1 MKSSKIIIASL
12 VSLTLVSN
20 PILTFAATNDVI
32 DSTTEITTDKE
43 ISSTQPTIKTTLK
56 AGQTQSFNDW
66 FPDDNFASEVA
77 AAFEMQATD
86 TISEE
91 QLATL
96 TSLDC
101 HNSSIAD
108 MTGIEKLTGLTKLIC
123 TYNNITTLDLSQN
136 TNLTYLACDS
146 NKLTNLD
153 VTPLTKLTYLNCDTN
168 KLTKID
174 VSQNPLLTYLNC
186 ARNTLTEIDVSH
198 NTQLTELDCH
208 LNKKITKLDVTP
220 QTQLTTLDCSFNK
233 ITALD
238 VSQNKLLNRLNCDTN
253 NITKLDLNQNI
264 QLTFLDCSS
273 NKLTEI
279 DVTPLTQ
286 LTYFD
291 CSVNPLTEL
300 DVSTLSKLTTLHCI
314 QTDLLEI
321 DLTHNTQ
328 LIYFQAEGC
337 RKIKE
342 LDVTHNTQLYLLDC
356 QAAGITELD
365 LSQNPKLVYL
375 YLNNT
380 ELTKLDVS
388 HNTKLKS
395 LSCVNAHIQDFS
407 SVGKIPV
414 LNNNLDAEGQ
424 TITMPK
430 ETLTNNSLT
439 IAVSPDLL
447 DQFGNPMNI
456 EPGDGGVYD
465 QATNTITWEN
475 LSTDNPA
482 VTYTFT
488 SENGAIVGTV
498 TTPFEAPQPIK
509 GEDVTVHYLD
519 DKGEKLAADEVL
531 SGNLDDPYTSSAKDI
546 PDYTLTTT
554 PDNATGTFTTTSQ
567 SVTYVYTKNIVA
579 AEPVTV
585 NYVDDTGKTLA
596 PSETLNGNVGD
607 TYNATAKQIDGYT
620 LSTTPNNATGTFN
633 TSSQTVTYVYTQNI
647 VAAEPVTVNYVDDT
661 GKTLAP
667 AETLN
672 GNVGDTYNAT
682 AKQIDGYTLSTTPN
696 NAPGTFNTS
705 SQTVT
710 YVYTKNIV
718 AAEPVTVNYVD
729 DTGKTLAPSETLNG
743 NVGDTYNATAKQI
756 DGYTLSA
763 EPTNATGQFTSSA
776 QTVNYIYTKNPA
788 PEKGVVEIHYVDENN
803 KQLSSATKISG
814 TVGDNY
820 TTEPKNI
827 DGYTLTTTPDNATGT
842 FNTSSQTVTYVY
854 TKNIVAAEPV
864 TVNYVDANGKTLA
877 PSETLN
883 GTIGDTYKA
892 TTKQID
898 GYTLSAEPTNATG
911 QFTNSAQ
918 TVNYIYTKNTNID
931 QPLPDKKTTKPS
943 NLKTTEV
950 KKASDTLPKTGDS
963 APWKSALLGVFL
975 SSTALVIW
983 KKKK

>member
-1 MKSSKIIIASL
+1 MKTTKIVIASL

-32 DSTTEITTDKE
+32 DNTTEITTDKE
-43 ISSTQPTIKTTLK
+43 TSSTQPTIKTTLK

-101 HNSSIAD
+101 HYSSIAD

-123 TYNNITTLDLSQN
+123 TSNNITTLDLSKN
-136 TNLTYLACDS
+136 TNLTYLECNS
-146 NKLTNLD
+146 NKLTSLD

-168 KLTKID
+168 KLTNLD

-233 ITALD
+233 ITELD

-253 NITKLDLNQNI
+253 NLTKLDLNQNI
-264 QLTFLDCSS
+264 KLTFLDCSS

-291 CSVNPLTEL
+291 CGINPLTEL
-300 DVSTLSKLTTLHCI
+300 DVSTLSKLTTLECI

-328 LIYFQAEGC
+328 LTNFKAEGC
-337 RKIKE
+337 RKIKD
-342 LDVTHNTQLYLLDC
+342 LDVTHNTQLYSLDC
-356 QAAGITELD
+356 QGAGITELD

-388 HNTKLKS
+388 PNTKLKK
-395 LSCVNAHIQDFS
+395 LFCENTHVQDFS
-407 SVGKIPV
+407 SMRNIAA
-414 LNNNLDAEGQ
+414 LNNNLYAEGQ

-430 ETLTNNSLT
+430 ETLINNSLT

-607 TYNATAKQIDGYT
+607 
-620 LSTTPNNATGTFN
+620 S
-633 TSSQTVTYVYTQNI
+633 
-647 VAAEPVTVNYVDDT
+647 
-661 GKTLAP
+661 
-667 AETLN
+667 
-672 GNVGDTYNAT
+672 
-682 AKQIDGYTLSTTPN
+682 
-696 NAPGTFNTS
+696 
-705 SQTVT
+705 
-710 YVYTKNIV
+710 
-718 AAEPVTVNYVD
+718 
-729 DTGKTLAPSETLNG
+729 
-743 NVGDTYNATAKQI
+743 YNATAKQI

-803 KQLSSATKISG
+803 KQLSSATEISG

-820 TTEPKNI
+820 TTEPKTI

-854 TKNIVAAEPV
+854 TKNIEAAEPI

-883 GTIGDTYKA
+883 GTIGDTYNA
-892 TTKQID
+892 TAKQID
-898 GYTLSAEPTNATG
+898 GYTLSTEPTNATG
-911 QFTNSAQ
+911 QFTSSAQ

-931 QPLPDKKTTKPS
+931 QPLPDKKPTNTTPTKPS

-950 KKASDTLPKTGDS
+950 KKASDSLPKTGDS
-963 APWKSALLGVFL
+963 TPWKSALLGVFL

>member
-1 MKSSKIIIASL
+1 MKTTKIVIASL
-12 VSLTLVSN
+12 VSLTMVSN
-20 PILTFAATNDVI
+20 PLLTFAATNDVI
-32 DSTTEITTDKE
+32 DNTTEITTDKE
-43 ISSTQPTIKTTLK
+43 TSSTQPTIKNTLK

-101 HNSSIAD
+101 HNSSITD

-123 TYNNITTLDLSQN
+123 TSNNITTLDLSQN

-168 KLTKID
+168 KLTKLD

-380 ELTKLDVS
+380 ELTELDVS

-407 SVGKIPV
+407 SVGKIPA
-414 LNNNLDAEGQ
+414 LNNNFEAEGQ

-519 DKGEKLAADEVL
+519 DKGEKLADDEVL

-585 NYVDDTGKTLA
+585 NYVDDTGKTL
-596 PSETLNGNVGD
+596 S
-607 TYNATAKQIDGYT
+607 
-620 LSTTPNNATGTFN
+620 
-633 TSSQTVTYVYTQNI
+633 
-647 VAAEPVTVNYVDDT
+647 
-661 GKTLAP
+661 
-667 AETLN
+667 
-672 GNVGDTYNAT
+672 
-682 AKQIDGYTLSTTPN
+682 
-696 NAPGTFNTS
+696 
-705 SQTVT
+705 
-710 YVYTKNIV
+710 
-718 AAEPVTVNYVD
+718 
-729 DTGKTLAPSETLNG
+729 PSETLNG

-788 PEKGVVEIHYVDENN
+788 PEKGVVEIHYVDEDN
-803 KQLSSATKISG
+803 KQLNSTTEISG
-814 TVGDNY
+814 TIGDNY
-820 TTEPKNI
+820 TTEPKTI
-827 DGYTLTTTPDNATGT
+827 EGYTLTTTPGNATGT
-842 FNTSSQTVTYVY
+842 FTTGSQTVTYVY
-854 TKNIVAAEPV
+854 TKNIEAAEPI

-883 GTIGDTYKA
+883 GNVGDTYKA
-892 TTKQID
+892 TAKQID

-911 QFTNSAQ
+911 QFTSSAQ
-918 TVNYIYTKNTNID
+918 TVNYIYTKNTNTD
-931 QPLPDKKTTKPS
+931 QPLPTKKPTNTTPTKPS

-963 APWKSALLGVFL
+963 TPWKSALLGVFL

>member
-1 MKSSKIIIASL
+1 MNKECAQLKTSKIIIASL
-12 VSLTLVSN
+12 VSLTMVSN
-20 PILTFAATNDVI
+20 PLLTFAATNDVI
-32 DSTTEITTDKE
+32 DNTTEITTDKE
-43 ISSTQPTIKTTLK
+43 TSSTQPTIKSTLK

-77 AAFEMQATD
+77 AAFKMQATD
-86 TISEE
+86 TISEG

-108 MTGIEKLTGLTKLIC
+108 MTGIEKLTGLTSLIC
-123 TYNNITTLDLSQN
+123 TYNNITAIDLSQN

-153 VTPLTKLTYLNCDTN
+153 VTPLTKLTSLNCDTN
-168 KLTKID
+168 KLTKLD

-198 NTQLTELDCH
+198 NTQLTEIDCH
-208 LNKKITKLDVTP
+208 LNKKITKLDVTL
-220 QTQLTTLDCSFNK
+220 QTKLTTLNCGYNK
-233 ITALD
+233 LTALD
-238 VSQNKLLNRLNCDTN
+238 VSQNKLLNLLYCDNN
-253 NITKLDLNQNI
+253 NITKLDLNQNS
-264 QLTFLDCSS
+264 QLTILDCSG
-273 NKLTEI
+273 NELTEL

-286 LTYFD
+286 LTFLD
-291 CSVNPLTEL
+291 CGVNDLTEL
-300 DVSTLSKLTTLHCI
+300 DVSTLSKLLTLQCI
-314 QTDLLEI
+314 QTDLSEI

-328 LIYFQAEGC
+328 LTSFKAEGC

-342 LDVTHNTQLYLLDC
+342 LDVTHNKQLYSLDC
-356 QAAGITELD
+356 QGAGITELD

-388 HNTKLKS
+388 HNTKLKN

-407 SVGKIPV
+407 SVGKIPA
-414 LNNNLDAEGQ
+414 LNKTFDAEGQ

-439 IAVSPDLL
+439 IVVSSDLL

-531 SGNLDDPYTSSAKDI
+531 SGNLDVPYTSSAKDI

-585 NYVDDTGKTLA
+585 NYVDANGKTLA
-596 PSETLNGNVGD
+596 PSETLNGNIGD
-607 TYNATAKQIDGYT
+607 TYNATAKH
-620 LSTTPNNATGTFN
+620 
-633 TSSQTVTYVYTQNI
+633 
-647 VAAEPVTVNYVDDT
+647 
-661 GKTLAP
+661 
-667 AETLN
+667 
-672 GNVGDTYNAT
+672 
-682 AKQIDGYTLSTTPN
+682 
-696 NAPGTFNTS
+696 
-705 SQTVT
+705 
-710 YVYTKNIV
+710 
-718 AAEPVTVNYVD
+718 
-729 DTGKTLAPSETLNG
+729 
-743 NVGDTYNATAKQI
+743 I

-776 QTVNYIYTKNPA
+776 QTINYIYTKNPA

-803 KQLSSATKISG
+803 KQLSSATEVSG

-820 TTEPKNI
+820 TTEPKII

-854 TKNIVAAEPV
+854 TKNIEAAEPV

-892 TTKQID
+892 TAKHID
-898 GYTLSAEPTNATG
+898 GYTLSKVPTNATG
-911 QFTNSAQ
+911 QFTSNSQ
-918 TVNYIYTKNTNID
+918 TINYIYTKNTNID
-931 QPLPDKKTTKPS
+931 QPLPDKKTTNTTPTKPS

-950 KKASDTLPKTGDS
+950 KKDSNTLPKTGDS

>member
-1 MKSSKIIIASL
+1 MKTTKIVIASL
-12 VSLTLVSN
+12 VSLTMVSN
-20 PILTFAATNDVI
+20 PLLTFAATNDVI
-32 DSTTEITTDKE
+32 DNTTEITTDKE
-43 ISSTQPTIKTTLK
+43 TSSTQPTIKNTLK

-77 AAFEMQATD
+77 AVFEMQATD

-101 HNSSIAD
+101 HNSSITD

-123 TYNNITTLDLSQN
+123 TSNNITTLDLSKN

-380 ELTKLDVS
+380 ELTELDVS

-407 SVGKIPV
+407 SVGKIPA
-414 LNNNLDAEGQ
+414 LNNNFEAEGQ

-519 DKGEKLAADEVL
+519 DKGEKLADDEVL

-546 PDYTLTTT
+546 LDYTLTTT

-585 NYVDDTGKTLA
+585 NYVDDTGKTLS
-596 PSETLNGNVGD
+596 PSEILNGNVGD

-620 LSTTPNNATGTFN
+620 LSAEPTNTTGQFTSSAQTVNYIYTKNPAPEKGVVEIHYVDEDNKQLNSTTEISGTIGDNYTTEPKTIEGYTLTTTPGNATGTF
-633 TSSQTVTYVYTQNI
+633 T
-647 VAAEPVTVNYVDDT
+647 T
-661 GKTLAP
+661 G
-667 AETLN
+667 
-672 GNVGDTYNAT
+672 
-682 AKQIDGYTLSTTPN
+682 
-696 NAPGTFNTS
+696 

-710 YVYTKNIV
+710 YVYTKNIE
-718 AAEPVTVNYVD
+718 AAEPITVNYVD
-729 DTGKTLAPSETLNG
+729 ANSKTLAPSETLNG
-743 NVGDTYNATAKQI
+743 NVGDTYKATAKQI

-776 QTVNYIYTKNPA
+776 QTVNYIYTKN
-788 PEKGVVEIHYVDENN
+788 
-803 KQLSSATKISG
+803 T
-814 TVGDNY
+814 
-820 TTEPKNI
+820 
-827 DGYTLTTTPDNATGT
+827 
-842 FNTSSQTVTYVY
+842 NT
-854 TKNIVAAEPV
+854 
-864 TVNYVDANGKTLA
+864 
-877 PSETLN
+877 
-883 GTIGDTYKA
+883 
-892 TTKQID
+892 
-898 GYTLSAEPTNATG
+898 
-911 QFTNSAQ
+911 
-918 TVNYIYTKNTNID
+918 D
-931 QPLPDKKTTKPS
+931 QPLPTKKPTNTTPTKPS

>member
-1 MKSSKIIIASL
+1 MKTTKIVIASL
-12 VSLTLVSN
+12 VSLTMVSN
-20 PILTFAATNDVI
+20 PLLTFAATNDVI
-32 DSTTEITTDKE
+32 DNTTEITTDKE
-43 ISSTQPTIKTTLK
+43 TSSTQPTIKNTLK

-77 AAFEMQATD
+77 AVFEMQATD

-101 HNSSIAD
+101 HNSAITD

-123 TYNNITTLDLSQN
+123 TSNNITTLDLSQN

-380 ELTKLDVS
+380 ELTELDVS

-407 SVGKIPV
+407 SVGKIPA
-414 LNNNLDAEGQ
+414 LNNNFEAEGQ

-519 DKGEKLAADEVL
+519 DKGEKLADDEVL

-567 SVTYVYTKNIVA
+567 S
-579 AEPVTV
+579 
-585 NYVDDTGKTLA
+585 
-596 PSETLNGNVGD
+596 
-607 TYNATAKQIDGYT
+607 
-620 LSTTPNNATGTFN
+620 
-633 TSSQTVTYVYTQNI
+633 
-647 VAAEPVTVNYVDDT
+647 
-661 GKTLAP
+661 
-667 AETLN
+667 
-672 GNVGDTYNAT
+672 
-682 AKQIDGYTLSTTPN
+682 
-696 NAPGTFNTS
+696 
-705 SQTVT
+705 VT

-803 KQLSSATKISG
+803 KQLSSATEISG

-820 TTEPKNI
+820 TTEPKTI

-854 TKNIVAAEPV
+854 TKNIEAAEPI

-883 GTIGDTYKA
+883 GNVGDTYKA
-892 TTKQID
+892 TAKQID

-931 QPLPDKKTTKPS
+931 QPLPDKKPTNTTPTKPS

-950 KKASDTLPKTGDS
+950 KKASDSLPKTGDS
-963 APWKSALLGVFL
+963 TPWKSALLGVLL

>member
-1 MKSSKIIIASL
+1 MKTTKIVIASL
-12 VSLTLVSN
+12 VSLTMVSN
-20 PILTFAATNDVI
+20 PLLTFAATNDVI
-32 DSTTEITTDKE
+32 DNTTEITTDKE
-43 ISSTQPTIKTTLK
+43 TSSTQPTIKNTLK

-101 HNSSIAD
+101 HNSSITD

-123 TYNNITTLDLSQN
+123 TSNNITTLDLSKN

-168 KLTKID
+168 KLTKLD

-233 ITALD
+233 ITELD

-380 ELTKLDVS
+380 ELTELDVS

-407 SVGKIPV
+407 SVGKIPA
-414 LNNNLDAEGQ
+414 LNNNFEAEGQ

-519 DKGEKLAADEVL
+519 DKGEKLADDEVL

-585 NYVDDTGKTLA
+585 NYVDDTGKTL
-596 PSETLNGNVGD
+596 S
-607 TYNATAKQIDGYT
+607 
-620 LSTTPNNATGTFN
+620 
-633 TSSQTVTYVYTQNI
+633 
-647 VAAEPVTVNYVDDT
+647 
-661 GKTLAP
+661 
-667 AETLN
+667 
-672 GNVGDTYNAT
+672 
-682 AKQIDGYTLSTTPN
+682 
-696 NAPGTFNTS
+696 
-705 SQTVT
+705 
-710 YVYTKNIV
+710 
-718 AAEPVTVNYVD
+718 
-729 DTGKTLAPSETLNG
+729 PSETLNG

-788 PEKGVVEIHYVDENN
+788 PEKGVVEIHYVDEDN
-803 KQLSSATKISG
+803 KQLSSTTEISG
-814 TVGDNY
+814 TIGDNY
-820 TTEPKNI
+820 TTEPKTI
-827 DGYTLTTTPDNATGT
+827 EGYTLTTTPGNATGT
-842 FNTSSQTVTYVY
+842 FTTGSQTVTYVY
-854 TKNIVAAEPV
+854 TKNIEAAEPI

-883 GTIGDTYKA
+883 GNVGDTYKA
-892 TTKQID
+892 TAKQID

-911 QFTNSAQ
+911 QFTSSAQ
-918 TVNYIYTKNTNID
+918 TVNYIYTKNTNTD
-931 QPLPDKKTTKPS
+931 QPLPTKKPTNTTPTKPS

-963 APWKSALLGVFL
+963 TPWKSALLGVFL

>member
-1 MKSSKIIIASL
+1 MKTTKIVIASL
-12 VSLTLVSN
+12 VSLTMVSN
-20 PILTFAATNDVI
+20 PLLTFAATNDVI
-32 DSTTEITTDKE
+32 DNTTEITTDKE
-43 ISSTQPTIKTTLK
+43 TSSTQPTIKNTLK

-77 AAFEMQATD
+77 AVFEMQATD

-101 HNSSIAD
+101 HNSSITD

-123 TYNNITTLDLSQN
+123 TSNNITTLDLSKN
-136 TNLTYLACDS
+136 TNLTYLECNS

-168 KLTKID
+168 KLTKLD

-233 ITALD
+233 ITELD

-253 NITKLDLNQNI
+253 NLTKLDLNQNI
-264 QLTFLDCSS
+264 KLTFLDCSS

-291 CSVNPLTEL
+291 CGVNPLTEL

-380 ELTKLDVS
+380 ELTELDVS

-407 SVGKIPV
+407 SVGKIPA
-414 LNNNLDAEGQ
+414 LNNNFEAEGQ

-519 DKGEKLAADEVL
+519 DKGEKLADDEVL

-620 LSTTPNNATGTFN
+620 LSAEPTNTTGQFTSSAQTVNYIYTKNPAPEKGVVEIHYVDEDNKQLNSTTEISGTIGDNYTTEPKTIEGYTLTTTPGNATGTF
-633 TSSQTVTYVYTQNI
+633 T
-647 VAAEPVTVNYVDDT
+647 T
-661 GKTLAP
+661 G
-667 AETLN
+667 
-672 GNVGDTYNAT
+672 
-682 AKQIDGYTLSTTPN
+682 
-696 NAPGTFNTS
+696 

-710 YVYTKNIV
+710 YVYTKNIE
-718 AAEPVTVNYVD
+718 AAEPITVNYVD
-729 DTGKTLAPSETLNG
+729 ANGKTLAPSETLNG
-743 NVGDTYNATAKQI
+743 NVGDTYKATAKQI

-776 QTVNYIYTKNPA
+776 QTVNYIYTKN
-788 PEKGVVEIHYVDENN
+788 
-803 KQLSSATKISG
+803 T
-814 TVGDNY
+814 
-820 TTEPKNI
+820 
-827 DGYTLTTTPDNATGT
+827 
-842 FNTSSQTVTYVY
+842 NT
-854 TKNIVAAEPV
+854 
-864 TVNYVDANGKTLA
+864 
-877 PSETLN
+877 
-883 GTIGDTYKA
+883 
-892 TTKQID
+892 
-898 GYTLSAEPTNATG
+898 
-911 QFTNSAQ
+911 
-918 TVNYIYTKNTNID
+918 D
-931 QPLPDKKTTKPS
+931 QPLPTKKPTNTTPTKPS

>member
-1 MKSSKIIIASL
+1 MKTSKIIIASL
-12 VSLTLVSN
+12 VSLTMVSN

-32 DSTTEITTDKE
+32 DNTTEITTDKE
-43 ISSTQPTIKTTLK
+43 TSSTQPTIKTTLK

-101 HNSSIAD
+101 HYSSIAD

-123 TYNNITTLDLSQN
+123 TSNNITTLDLSKN
-136 TNLTYLACDS
+136 TNLTYLECKS
-146 NKLTNLD
+146 NKLTSLD

-168 KLTKID
+168 KLTNLD

-198 NTQLTELDCH
+198 NTQLTELDCY
-208 LNKKITKLDVTP
+208 LNRKITKLDVTP
-220 QTQLTTLDCSFNK
+220 LTQLTTLDCSFNK
-233 ITALD
+233 ITELD

-253 NITKLDLNQNI
+253 NLTKLDLNQNI
-264 QLTFLDCSS
+264 QLTSLDCSS

-286 LTYFD
+286 LTYLD
-291 CSVNPLTEL
+291 CGVNPLTEL
-300 DVSTLSKLTTLHCI
+300 DVSTLSKLTTLECI

-321 DLTHNTQ
+321 DLTHNIQ
-328 LIYFQAEGC
+328 LTNFKAEGC

-342 LDVTHNTQLYLLDC
+342 LDVTHNPQLYSLDC

-407 SVGKIPV
+407 SVGKIPA
-414 LNNNLDAEGQ
+414 LNKNLDAEGQ

-439 IAVSPDLL
+439 IAVIPDLL

-475 LSTDNPA
+475 LSKDNPA

-620 LSTTPNNATGTFN
+620 LS
-633 TSSQTVTYVYTQNI
+633 
-647 VAAEPVTVNYVDDT
+647 
-661 GKTLAP
+661 
-667 AETLN
+667 
-672 GNVGDTYNAT
+672 
-682 AKQIDGYTLSTTPN
+682 
-696 NAPGTFNTS
+696 
-705 SQTVT
+705 
-710 YVYTKNIV
+710 
-718 AAEPVTVNYVD
+718 
-729 DTGKTLAPSETLNG
+729 
-743 NVGDTYNATAKQI
+743 
-756 DGYTLSA
+756 A

-803 KQLSSATKISG
+803 KQLSSATEISG

-820 TTEPKNI
+820 TTEPKTI
-827 DGYTLTTTPDNATGT
+827 DGYTLTTTPDNTTGT
-842 FNTSSQTVTYVY
+842 FNTSNQTVTYVY
-854 TKNIVAAEPV
+854 TKNIEAAEPV

-931 QPLPDKKTTKPS
+931 QPLPDKKTTNTTPTKPS

>member
-1 MKSSKIIIASL
+1 MKTTKIVIASL

-43 ISSTQPTIKTTLK
+43 TSPTQPTIKNTLK

-101 HNSSIAD
+101 HYSSIAD

-168 KLTKID
+168 KLTNLD

-198 NTQLTELDCH
+198 NTQLTELDCRS
-208 LNKKITKLDVTP
+208 NKKITELDVTTN
-220 QTQLTTLDCSFNK
+220 TQLTSLDCSYNK
-233 ITALD
+233 ISELN
-238 VSQNKLLNRLNCDTN
+238 VSQNKLLTYLHCNIN
-253 NITKLDLNQNI
+253 NIAELDLSQNI
-264 QLTFLDCSS
+264 QLTNLDCSS

-286 LTYFD
+286 LIYFD

-300 DVSTLSKLTTLHCI
+300 DVTTLSKLTTLECI

-328 LIYFQAEGC
+328 LKDFRAEGC

-342 LDVTHNTQLYLLDC
+342 LDVTHNTQLYSLDC
-356 QAAGITELD
+356 QGAGITELD

-375 YLNNT
+375 YLSNT
-380 ELTKLDVS
+380 ELTELDVS
-388 HNTKLKS
+388 HNTKLKN
-395 LSCVNAHIQDFS
+395 LFCVNTHIQDFS
-407 SVGKIPV
+407 SVGKIPA

-546 PDYTLTTT
+546 PDYTLTTI

-607 TYNATAKQIDGYT
+607 A
-620 LSTTPNNATGTFN
+620 
-633 TSSQTVTYVYTQNI
+633 
-647 VAAEPVTVNYVDDT
+647 
-661 GKTLAP
+661 
-667 AETLN
+667 
-672 GNVGDTYNAT
+672 
-682 AKQIDGYTLSTTPN
+682 
-696 NAPGTFNTS
+696 
-705 SQTVT
+705 
-710 YVYTKNIV
+710 
-718 AAEPVTVNYVD
+718 
-729 DTGKTLAPSETLNG
+729 
-743 NVGDTYNATAKQI
+743 YNATAKQI

-763 EPTNATGQFTSSA
+763 EPTNATGQFTNSA

-803 KQLSSATKISG
+803 KQLSSATEISG

-820 TTEPKNI
+820 TTEPKTI

-854 TKNIVAAEPV
+854 TKNIEAAEPV

-883 GTIGDTYKA
+883 GTIGDTYNA
-892 TTKQID
+892 TAKQID

-931 QPLPDKKTTKPS
+931 QPLPDKKPTNTTPTKPS

-950 KKASDTLPKTGDS
+950 KKASDSLPKTGDS
-963 APWKSALLGVFL
+963 TPWKSALLGVLL

>member
-1 MKSSKIIIASL
+1 MKTSKIIIASL
-12 VSLTLVSN
+12 VSLTMVSN

-32 DSTTEITTDKE
+32 DNTTEITTDKE
-43 ISSTQPTIKTTLK
+43 TSSTQPTIKTTLK

-101 HNSSIAD
+101 HYSSIAD

-123 TYNNITTLDLSQN
+123 TSNNITTLDLSKN
-136 TNLTYLACDS
+136 TNLTYLECKS
-146 NKLTNLD
+146 NKLTSLD

-168 KLTKID
+168 KLTNLD

-198 NTQLTELDCH
+198 NTQLTELDCY
-208 LNKKITKLDVTP
+208 LNRKITKLDVTP
-220 QTQLTTLDCSFNK
+220 LTQLTTLDCSFNK
-233 ITALD
+233 ITELD

-253 NITKLDLNQNI
+253 NLTKLDLNQNI
-264 QLTFLDCSS
+264 QLTSLDCSS

-286 LTYFD
+286 LTYLD
-291 CSVNPLTEL
+291 CGVNPLTEL
-300 DVSTLSKLTTLHCI
+300 DVSMLSKLTTLECI

-328 LIYFQAEGC
+328 LTNFKAEGC

-342 LDVTHNTQLYLLDC
+342 LDVTHNPQLYSLDC

-407 SVGKIPV
+407 SVGKIPA
-414 LNNNLDAEGQ
+414 LNKNLDAEGQ

-579 AEPVTV
+579 A
-585 NYVDDTGKTLA
+585 D
-596 PSETLNGNVGD
+596 
-607 TYNATAKQIDGYT
+607 
-620 LSTTPNNATGTFN
+620 
-633 TSSQTVTYVYTQNI
+633 
-647 VAAEPVTVNYVDDT
+647 
-661 GKTLAP
+661 
-667 AETLN
+667 
-672 GNVGDTYNAT
+672 
-682 AKQIDGYTLSTTPN
+682 
-696 NAPGTFNTS
+696 
-705 SQTVT
+705 
-710 YVYTKNIV
+710 
-718 AAEPVTVNYVD
+718 PVTVNYVD

-803 KQLSSATKISG
+803 KQLSSATEISG

-820 TTEPKNI
+820 TTEPKTI

-854 TKNIVAAEPV
+854 TKNIEAAEPV

-883 GTIGDTYKA
+883 GTIGDTYNA
-892 TTKQID
+892 TAKQID

-918 TVNYIYTKNTNID
+918 TINYIYTKNTNID
-931 QPLPDKKTTKPS
+931 QPLPDKKTTNTTPTKPS

-950 KKASDTLPKTGDS
+950 KKAPDTLPKTGDS
-963 APWKSALLGVFL
+963 TPWKSALLGVFL

>member
-1 MKSSKIIIASL
+1 MKTTKIVIASL

-32 DSTTEITTDKE
+32 DNTTEITTDKE
-43 ISSTQPTIKTTLK
+43 TSSTQPTIKTTLK

-101 HNSSIAD
+101 HYSSIAD

-123 TYNNITTLDLSQN
+123 TSNNITTLDLSKN
-136 TNLTYLACDS
+136 TNLTYLECNS
-146 NKLTNLD
+146 NKLTSLD

-168 KLTKID
+168 KLTNLD

-233 ITALD
+233 ITELD

-253 NITKLDLNQNI
+253 NLTKLDLNQNI
-264 QLTFLDCSS
+264 KLTFLDCSS

-291 CSVNPLTEL
+291 CGINPLTEL
-300 DVSTLSKLTTLHCI
+300 DVSTLSKLTTLECI

-328 LIYFQAEGC
+328 LTNFKAEGC
-337 RKIKE
+337 RKIKD
-342 LDVTHNTQLYLLDC
+342 LDVTHNTQLYSLDC
-356 QAAGITELD
+356 QGAGITELD

-388 HNTKLKS
+388 PNTKLKK
-395 LSCVNAHIQDFS
+395 LFCENTHVQDFS
-407 SVGKIPV
+407 SMRNIAA
-414 LNNNLDAEGQ
+414 LNNNLYAEGQ

-430 ETLTNNSLT
+430 ETLINNSLT

-488 SENGAIVGTV
+488 SANGAIVGTV

-519 DKGEKLAADEVL
+519 DKGEKLADDEVL

-620 LSTTPNNATGTFN
+620 LS
-633 TSSQTVTYVYTQNI
+633 
-647 VAAEPVTVNYVDDT
+647 
-661 GKTLAP
+661 
-667 AETLN
+667 
-672 GNVGDTYNAT
+672 
-682 AKQIDGYTLSTTPN
+682 
-696 NAPGTFNTS
+696 
-705 SQTVT
+705 
-710 YVYTKNIV
+710 
-718 AAEPVTVNYVD
+718 
-729 DTGKTLAPSETLNG
+729 
-743 NVGDTYNATAKQI
+743 
-756 DGYTLSA
+756 A

-788 PEKGVVEIHYVDENN
+788 PEKGIVEIHYVDENN
-803 KQLSSATKISG
+803 KQLSSATEISG

-820 TTEPKNI
+820 TTEPKTI

-854 TKNIVAAEPV
+854 TKNIEAAEPV

-883 GTIGDTYKA
+883 GTIGDTYNA
-892 TTKQID
+892 TAKQID

-931 QPLPDKKTTKPS
+931 QPLPDKKPTNTTPTKPS

-950 KKASDTLPKTGDS
+950 KKASDSLPKTGDS
-963 APWKSALLGVFL
+963 TPWKSALLGVLL

>member
-1 MKSSKIIIASL
+1 MKTSKIIIASL

-43 ISSTQPTIKTTLK
+43 TSFTQPTIKTTLK
-56 AGQTQSFNDW
+56 TGQTQSFNDW

-101 HNSSIAD
+101 HYSSIAD

-123 TYNNITTLDLSQN
+123 TSNNITTLDLSKN
-136 TNLTYLACDS
+136 TNLTYLECNS
-146 NKLTNLD
+146 NKLTSLD

-168 KLTKID
+168 KLTNLD

-186 ARNTLTEIDVSH
+186 SRNTLTEIDVSH
-198 NTQLTELDCH
+198 NTQLTELDCY
-208 LNKKITKLDVTP
+208 LNRKITKLDVTP
-220 QTQLTTLDCSFNK
+220 LTQLTTLNCSFNK
-233 ITALD
+233 ITELD
-238 VSQNKLLNRLNCDTN
+238 VSQNKLLNRLSCDTN
-253 NITKLDLNQNI
+253 NLTKLDLNQNI
-264 QLTFLDCSS
+264 QLTSLDCSS

-291 CSVNPLTEL
+291 CGVNDLTEL
-300 DVSTLSKLTTLHCI
+300 DVSTLSKLTILQCI
-314 QTDLLEI
+314 QNDLLEI

-328 LIYFQAEGC
+328 LTDFKAEGC

-342 LDVTHNTQLYLLDC
+342 LDVTHNTQLYSLDC
-356 QAAGITELD
+356 QGAGITELD
-365 LSQNPKLVYL
+365 LSQNPKLIYL
-375 YLNNT
+375 YLSNT
-380 ELTKLDVS
+380 ELTELDVS
-388 HNTKLKS
+388 HNTKLKD
-395 LSCVNAHIQDFS
+395 LFCVNTHIQDFS
-407 SVGKIPV
+407 SVGNIAA
-414 LNNNLDAEGQ
+414 LNNNLYAEGQ

-465 QATNTITWEN
+465 QATNTITWKN

-531 SGNLDDPYTSSAKDI
+531 SGNLDDSYTSSAKDI

-579 AEPVTV
+579 AEPV
-585 NYVDDTGKTLA
+585 
-596 PSETLNGNVGD
+596 
-607 TYNATAKQIDGYT
+607 I
-620 LSTTPNNATGTFN
+620 
-633 TSSQTVTYVYTQNI
+633 
-647 VAAEPVTVNYVDDT
+647 
-661 GKTLAP
+661 
-667 AETLN
+667 
-672 GNVGDTYNAT
+672 
-682 AKQIDGYTLSTTPN
+682 
-696 NAPGTFNTS
+696 
-705 SQTVT
+705 
-710 YVYTKNIV
+710 
-718 AAEPVTVNYVD
+718 VNYVD

-803 KQLSSATKISG
+803 KQLSSATEISG

-820 TTEPKNI
+820 TTEPKTI

-842 FNTSSQTVTYVY
+842 FNTSSQTVTYLY
-854 TKNIVAAEPV
+854 TKNIEAAEPV

-892 TTKQID
+892 TAKQID

-918 TVNYIYTKNTNID
+918 TINYIYTKNTNID
-931 QPLPDKKTTKPS
+931 QPLPDKKTTNTTPTKPS

-963 APWKSALLGVFL
+963 TPWKSALLGVFL

>member
-1 MKSSKIIIASL
+1 MKTTKIVIASL
-12 VSLTLVSN
+12 VSLTMVSN
-20 PILTFAATNDVI
+20 PLLTFAATNDVI
-32 DSTTEITTDKE
+32 DNTTEITTDKE
-43 ISSTQPTIKTTLK
+43 TSSTQPTIKNTLK

-101 HNSSIAD
+101 HNSSITD

-123 TYNNITTLDLSQN
+123 TSNNITTLDLSQN

-168 KLTKID
+168 KLTKLD

-233 ITALD
+233 ITELD

-342 LDVTHNTQLYLLDC
+342 LDVTYNTQLYLLDC

-380 ELTKLDVS
+380 ELTELDVS

-407 SVGKIPV
+407 SVGKIPA
-414 LNNNLDAEGQ
+414 LNNNFEAEGQ

-519 DKGEKLAADEVL
+519 DKGEKLADDEVL

-585 NYVDDTGKTLA
+585 NYVDDTGKTLS
-596 PSETLNGNVGD
+596 PSE
-607 TYNATAKQIDGYT
+607 I
-620 LSTTPNNATGTFN
+620 
-633 TSSQTVTYVYTQNI
+633 
-647 VAAEPVTVNYVDDT
+647 
-661 GKTLAP
+661 
-667 AETLN
+667 
-672 GNVGDTYNAT
+672 
-682 AKQIDGYTLSTTPN
+682 
-696 NAPGTFNTS
+696 
-705 SQTVT
+705 
-710 YVYTKNIV
+710 
-718 AAEPVTVNYVD
+718 
-729 DTGKTLAPSETLNG
+729 LNG

-788 PEKGVVEIHYVDENN
+788 PEKGVVEIHYVDEDN
-803 KQLSSATKISG
+803 KQLNSTTEISG
-814 TVGDNY
+814 TIGDNY
-820 TTEPKNI
+820 TTEPKTI
-827 DGYTLTTTPDNATGT
+827 EGYTLTTTPGNATGT
-842 FNTSSQTVTYVY
+842 FTTGSQTVTYVY
-854 TKNIVAAEPV
+854 TKNIEAAEPI

-883 GTIGDTYKA
+883 GNVGDTYKA
-892 TTKQID
+892 TAKQID

-911 QFTNSAQ
+911 QFTSSAQ
-918 TVNYIYTKNTNID
+918 TVNYIYTKNTNTD
-931 QPLPDKKTTKPS
+931 QPLPTKKPTNTTPTKPS

>member
-1 MKSSKIIIASL
+1 MKTTKIVIASL
-12 VSLTLVSN
+12 VSLTMVSN
-20 PILTFAATNDVI
+20 PLLTFAATNDVI
-32 DSTTEITTDKE
+32 DNTTEITTDKE
-43 ISSTQPTIKTTLK
+43 TSSTQPTIKNTLK

-77 AAFEMQATD
+77 AVFEMQATD

-101 HNSSIAD
+101 HNSSITD

-123 TYNNITTLDLSQN
+123 TSNNITTLDLSKN
-136 TNLTYLACDS
+136 TNLTYLECNS

-168 KLTKID
+168 KLTKLD

-233 ITALD
+233 ITELD

-253 NITKLDLNQNI
+253 NLTKLDLNQNI
-264 QLTFLDCSS
+264 KLTFLDCSS

-291 CSVNPLTEL
+291 CGVNPLTEL
-300 DVSTLSKLTTLHCI
+300 DVSTLSKLTTLECI

-321 DLTHNTQ
+321 DLRHNTQ
-328 LIYFQAEGC
+328 LTNFKAEGC
-337 RKIKE
+337 RKIKD
-342 LDVTHNTQLYLLDC
+342 LDVTHNTQLYSLDC
-356 QAAGITELD
+356 QGAGITELD

-388 HNTKLKS
+388 PNTKLKK
-395 LSCVNAHIQDFS
+395 LFCENTHVQDFS
-407 SVGKIPV
+407 SMRNIAA
-414 LNNNLDAEGQ
+414 LNNNLYAEGQ

-430 ETLTNNSLT
+430 ETLINNSLT

-488 SENGAIVGTV
+488 SANGAIVGTV

-519 DKGEKLAADEVL
+519 DKGEKLADDEVL

-620 LSTTPNNATGTFN
+620 LST
-633 TSSQTVTYVYTQNI
+633 
-647 VAAEPVTVNYVDDT
+647 
-661 GKTLAP
+661 
-667 AETLN
+667 
-672 GNVGDTYNAT
+672 
-682 AKQIDGYTLSTTPN
+682 
-696 NAPGTFNTS
+696 
-705 SQTVT
+705 
-710 YVYTKNIV
+710 
-718 AAEPVTVNYVD
+718 
-729 DTGKTLAPSETLNG
+729 
-743 NVGDTYNATAKQI
+743 
-756 DGYTLSA
+756 

-803 KQLSSATKISG
+803 KQLSSATEISG
-814 TVGDNY
+814 TVGNNY
-820 TTEPKNI
+820 TTEPKTI

-854 TKNIVAAEPV
+854 TKNIEAAEPV

-883 GTIGDTYKA
+883 GTIGDTYNA
-892 TTKQID
+892 TAKQID

-931 QPLPDKKTTKPS
+931 QPLPDKKPTNTTPTKPS

>member
-1 MKSSKIIIASL
+1 MKTTKIVIASL

-32 DSTTEITTDKE
+32 DNTTEITTDKE
-43 ISSTQPTIKTTLK
+43 TSSTQPTIKTTLK

-101 HNSSIAD
+101 HYSSIAD

-123 TYNNITTLDLSQN
+123 TSNNITTLDLSKN
-136 TNLTYLACDS
+136 TNLTYLECKS
-146 NKLTNLD
+146 NKLTSLD

-168 KLTKID
+168 KLTNLDI
-174 VSQNPLLTYLNC
+174 SQNPLLTYLNC

-233 ITALD
+233 ITELD

-253 NITKLDLNQNI
+253 NLTKLDLNQNI
-264 QLTFLDCSS
+264 KLTFLDCSS

-291 CSVNPLTEL
+291 CGINPLTEL
-300 DVSTLSKLTTLHCI
+300 DVSTLSKLTTLECI

-328 LIYFQAEGC
+328 LTNFKAEGC
-337 RKIKE
+337 RKIKD
-342 LDVTHNTQLYLLDC
+342 LDVTHNTQLYSLDC
-356 QAAGITELD
+356 QGAGITELD

-380 ELTKLDVS
+380 ELTKLDIS
-388 HNTKLKS
+388 PNTKLKK
-395 LSCVNAHIQDFS
+395 LFCENTHVQDFS
-407 SVGKIPV
+407 SMRNIAA
-414 LNNNLDAEGQ
+414 LNNNLYAEGQ

-430 ETLTNNSLT
+430 ETLINNSLT

-488 SENGAIVGTV
+488 SANGAIVGTV
-498 TTPFEAPQPIK
+498 TTPFEAAQPIK

-519 DKGEKLAADEVL
+519 DKGEKLADDEVL

-607 TYNATAKQIDGYT
+607 
-620 LSTTPNNATGTFN
+620 S
-633 TSSQTVTYVYTQNI
+633 
-647 VAAEPVTVNYVDDT
+647 
-661 GKTLAP
+661 
-667 AETLN
+667 
-672 GNVGDTYNAT
+672 
-682 AKQIDGYTLSTTPN
+682 
-696 NAPGTFNTS
+696 
-705 SQTVT
+705 
-710 YVYTKNIV
+710 
-718 AAEPVTVNYVD
+718 
-729 DTGKTLAPSETLNG
+729 
-743 NVGDTYNATAKQI
+743 YNATAKQI

-803 KQLSSATKISG
+803 KQLSSATEISG

-820 TTEPKNI
+820 TTEPKTI

-854 TKNIVAAEPV
+854 TKNIEAAEPV

-883 GTIGDTYKA
+883 GTIGDTYNA
-892 TTKQID
+892 TAKQID

-931 QPLPDKKTTKPS
+931 QPLPDKKPTNTTPTKPS

-950 KKASDTLPKTGDS
+950 KKASDSLPKTGDS
-963 APWKSALLGVFL
+963 TPWKSALLGVLL

>member
-1 MKSSKIIIASL
+1 MKTSKIIIASL
-12 VSLTLVSN
+12 VSLTMVSN

-43 ISSTQPTIKTTLK
+43 TSPTQPTIKNTLK

-101 HNSSIAD
+101 HYSSIAD

-123 TYNNITTLDLSQN
+123 TSNNITTLDLSKN
-136 TNLTYLACDS
+136 TNLTYLECNS
-146 NKLTNLD
+146 NKLTSLD

-168 KLTKID
+168 KLTNLD

-186 ARNTLTEIDVSH
+186 SRNTLTEIDVSH
-198 NTQLTELDCH
+198 NTQLTELDCY
-208 LNKKITKLDVTP
+208 LNRKITKLDVTP
-220 QTQLTTLDCSFNK
+220 LTQLTTLNCSFNK
-233 ITALD
+233 ITELD
-238 VSQNKLLNRLNCDTN
+238 VSQNKLLNRLSCDTN
-253 NITKLDLNQNI
+253 NLTKLDLNQNI
-264 QLTFLDCSS
+264 QLTSLDCSS

-291 CSVNPLTEL
+291 CGVNDLTEL
-300 DVSTLSKLTTLHCI
+300 DVSTLSKLTILQCI
-314 QTDLLEI
+314 QNDLLEI

-328 LIYFQAEGC
+328 LTDFKAEGC

-342 LDVTHNTQLYLLDC
+342 LDVTHNTQLYSLDC
-356 QAAGITELD
+356 QGAGITELD
-365 LSQNPKLVYL
+365 LSQNPKLIYL
-375 YLNNT
+375 YVSNT
-380 ELTKLDVS
+380 ELTELDVS
-388 HNTKLKS
+388 HNTKLKD
-395 LSCVNAHIQDFS
+395 LFCVNTHIQDFS
-407 SVGKIPV
+407 SVGNIAA
-414 LNNNLDAEGQ
+414 LNNNLYAEGQ

-531 SGNLDDPYTSSAKDI
+531 SGNLDDSYISSAKDI

-585 NYVDDTGKTLA
+585 NYVDDA
-596 PSETLNGNVGD
+596 
-607 TYNATAKQIDGYT
+607 
-620 LSTTPNNATGTFN
+620 
-633 TSSQTVTYVYTQNI
+633 
-647 VAAEPVTVNYVDDT
+647 
-661 GKTLAP
+661 
-667 AETLN
+667 
-672 GNVGDTYNAT
+672 
-682 AKQIDGYTLSTTPN
+682 
-696 NAPGTFNTS
+696 
-705 SQTVT
+705 
-710 YVYTKNIV
+710 
-718 AAEPVTVNYVD
+718 
-729 DTGKTLAPSETLNG
+729 GKTLAPSETLNG

-803 KQLSSATKISG
+803 KQLSSATEISG

-820 TTEPKNI
+820 TTEPKTI

-854 TKNIVAAEPV
+854 TKNIEAAEPV

-877 PSETLN
+877 PSEILN

-931 QPLPDKKTTKPS
+931 QPLPDKKPTNTTPTKPS

>member
-1 MKSSKIIIASL
+1 MKTTKIVIASL
-12 VSLTLVSN
+12 VSLTMVSN
-20 PILTFAATNDVI
+20 PLLTFAATNDVI
-32 DSTTEITTDKE
+32 DNTTEITTDKE
-43 ISSTQPTIKTTLK
+43 TSSTQPTIKNTLK

-101 HNSSIAD
+101 HNSSITD

-123 TYNNITTLDLSQN
+123 TSNNITTLDLSQN

-168 KLTKID
+168 KLTKLD

-233 ITALD
+233 ITELD

-380 ELTKLDVS
+380 ELTELDVS

-407 SVGKIPV
+407 SVGKIPA
-414 LNNNLDAEGQ
+414 LNNNFEAEGQ

-519 DKGEKLAADEVL
+519 DKGEKLADDEVL

-585 NYVDDTGKTLA
+585 NYVDDTGKTLS
-596 PSETLNGNVGD
+596 PSE
-607 TYNATAKQIDGYT
+607 I
-620 LSTTPNNATGTFN
+620 
-633 TSSQTVTYVYTQNI
+633 
-647 VAAEPVTVNYVDDT
+647 
-661 GKTLAP
+661 
-667 AETLN
+667 
-672 GNVGDTYNAT
+672 
-682 AKQIDGYTLSTTPN
+682 
-696 NAPGTFNTS
+696 
-705 SQTVT
+705 
-710 YVYTKNIV
+710 
-718 AAEPVTVNYVD
+718 
-729 DTGKTLAPSETLNG
+729 LNG

-788 PEKGVVEIHYVDENN
+788 PEKGVVEIHYVDEDN
-803 KQLSSATKISG
+803 KQLNSTTEISG
-814 TVGDNY
+814 TIGDNY
-820 TTEPKNI
+820 TTEPKTI
-827 DGYTLTTTPDNATGT
+827 EGYTLTTTPGNATGT
-842 FNTSSQTVTYVY
+842 FTTGSQTVTYVY
-854 TKNIVAAEPV
+854 TKNIEAAEPI

-883 GTIGDTYKA
+883 GNVGDTYKA

-911 QFTNSAQ
+911 QFTSSAQ
-918 TVNYIYTKNTNID
+918 TVNYIYTKNTNTD
-931 QPLPDKKTTKPS
+931 QPLPTKKPTNTTPTKPS

>member
-1 MKSSKIIIASL
+1 MKTSKIIIASL
-12 VSLTLVSN
+12 VSFTLVSN
-20 PILTFAATNDVI
+20 PLLTFAATNDVI
-32 DSTTEITTDKE
+32 DNTTEITTDKE
-43 ISSTQPTIKTTLK
+43 TSSTQPTIKNTLK

-66 FPDDNFASEVA
+66 FPDNNFASEVA

-101 HNSSIAD
+101 HYSSIAD

-123 TYNNITTLDLSQN
+123 TSNNITTLDLSKN

-186 ARNTLTEIDVSH
+186 ARNTLTELDVSH

-279 DVTPLTQ
+279 DVTPLIQ

-407 SVGKIPV
+407 SVGKIPA

-447 DQFGNPMNI
+447 DQFGNPMII

-620 LSTTPNNATGTFN
+620 LS
-633 TSSQTVTYVYTQNI
+633 
-647 VAAEPVTVNYVDDT
+647 
-661 GKTLAP
+661 
-667 AETLN
+667 
-672 GNVGDTYNAT
+672 
-682 AKQIDGYTLSTTPN
+682 
-696 NAPGTFNTS
+696 
-705 SQTVT
+705 
-710 YVYTKNIV
+710 
-718 AAEPVTVNYVD
+718 
-729 DTGKTLAPSETLNG
+729 
-743 NVGDTYNATAKQI
+743 
-756 DGYTLSA
+756 A

-803 KQLSSATKISG
+803 KQLSSATEISG
-814 TVGDNY
+814 TVGNNY
-820 TTEPKNI
+820 TTEPKTI

-854 TKNIVAAEPV
+854 TKNIEAAEPV

-883 GTIGDTYKA
+883 GTIGDTYKT

-931 QPLPDKKTTKPS
+931 QPLPDKKTTNTTPTKPS

>member
-1 MKSSKIIIASL
+1 MKTTKIVIASL

-32 DSTTEITTDKE
+32 DNTTEITTDKE
-43 ISSTQPTIKTTLK
+43 TSSTQPTIKTTLK

-101 HNSSIAD
+101 HYSSIAD

-123 TYNNITTLDLSQN
+123 TSNNITTLDLSKN
-136 TNLTYLACDS
+136 TNLTYLECNS
-146 NKLTNLD
+146 NKLTSLD

-168 KLTKID
+168 KLTNLD

-291 CSVNPLTEL
+291 CGINPLTEL
-300 DVSTLSKLTTLHCI
+300 DVSTLSKLTTLECI

-328 LIYFQAEGC
+328 LTNFKAEGC
-337 RKIKE
+337 RKIKD
-342 LDVTHNTQLYLLDC
+342 LDVTHNTQLYSLDC
-356 QAAGITELD
+356 QGAGITELD

-388 HNTKLKS
+388 PNTKLKK
-395 LSCVNAHIQDFS
+395 LFCENTHVQDFS
-407 SVGKIPV
+407 SMRNIPA

-430 ETLTNNSLT
+430 ETLINNSLT

-488 SENGAIVGTV
+488 SANGAIVGTV

-519 DKGEKLAADEVL
+519 DKGEKLADDEVL

-607 TYNATAKQIDGYT
+607 TYNATAKQIEGYT
-620 LSTTPNNATGTFN
+620 LST
-633 TSSQTVTYVYTQNI
+633 
-647 VAAEPVTVNYVDDT
+647 
-661 GKTLAP
+661 
-667 AETLN
+667 
-672 GNVGDTYNAT
+672 
-682 AKQIDGYTLSTTPN
+682 
-696 NAPGTFNTS
+696 
-705 SQTVT
+705 
-710 YVYTKNIV
+710 
-718 AAEPVTVNYVD
+718 
-729 DTGKTLAPSETLNG
+729 
-743 NVGDTYNATAKQI
+743 
-756 DGYTLSA
+756 
-763 EPTNATGQFTSSA
+763 EPTNATGQFTSSE

-820 TTEPKNI
+820 TTEPKTI

-854 TKNIVAAEPV
+854 TKNIEAAEPI

-883 GTIGDTYKA
+883 GTIGDTYNA
-892 TTKQID
+892 TAKQID
-898 GYTLSAEPTNATG
+898 GYTLSTEPTNATG
-911 QFTNSAQ
+911 QFTSSAQ

-931 QPLPDKKTTKPS
+931 QPLPDKKPTNTTPTKPS

-950 KKASDTLPKTGDS
+950 KKASDSLPKTGDS
-963 APWKSALLGVFL
+963 TPWKSALLGVFL

>member
-1 MKSSKIIIASL
+1 MKTTKIVIASL

-32 DSTTEITTDKE
+32 DNTTEITTDKE
-43 ISSTQPTIKTTLK
+43 TSSTQPTIKTTLK

-101 HNSSIAD
+101 HYSSIAD

-123 TYNNITTLDLSQN
+123 TSNNITTLDLSKN
-136 TNLTYLACDS
+136 TNLTYLECNS
-146 NKLTNLD
+146 NKLTSLD

-168 KLTKID
+168 KLTNLD

-233 ITALD
+233 ITELD

-253 NITKLDLNQNI
+253 NLTKLDLNQNI
-264 QLTFLDCSS
+264 KLTFLDCSS

-291 CSVNPLTEL
+291 CGINPLTEL
-300 DVSTLSKLTTLHCI
+300 DVSTLSKLTTLECI

-328 LIYFQAEGC
+328 LTNFKAEGC
-337 RKIKE
+337 RKIKD
-342 LDVTHNTQLYLLDC
+342 LDVTHNTQLYSLDC
-356 QAAGITELD
+356 QGAGITELD

-388 HNTKLKS
+388 PNTKLKK
-395 LSCVNAHIQDFS
+395 LFCENTHVQDFS
-407 SVGKIPV
+407 SMRNIAA
-414 LNNNLDAEGQ
+414 LNNNLYAEGQ

-430 ETLTNNSLT
+430 ETLINNSLT

-488 SENGAIVGTV
+488 SANGAIVGTV

-519 DKGEKLAADEVL
+519 DKGEKLADDEVL

-607 TYNATAKQIDGYT
+607 TYNATAKQIEGYT
-620 LSTTPNNATGTFN
+620 LST
-633 TSSQTVTYVYTQNI
+633 
-647 VAAEPVTVNYVDDT
+647 
-661 GKTLAP
+661 
-667 AETLN
+667 
-672 GNVGDTYNAT
+672 
-682 AKQIDGYTLSTTPN
+682 
-696 NAPGTFNTS
+696 
-705 SQTVT
+705 
-710 YVYTKNIV
+710 
-718 AAEPVTVNYVD
+718 
-729 DTGKTLAPSETLNG
+729 
-743 NVGDTYNATAKQI
+743 
-756 DGYTLSA
+756 

-788 PEKGVVEIHYVDENN
+788 PEKVVVEIHYVDENN
-803 KQLSSATKISG
+803 KQLSSATEISG

-820 TTEPKNI
+820 TTEPKTI
-827 DGYTLTTTPDNATGT
+827 DGYTLTTTPDNTTGT
-842 FNTSSQTVTYVY
+842 FTTGSQTVTYVY
-854 TKNIVAAEPV
+854 TKNIEAAEPI

-931 QPLPDKKTTKPS
+931 QPLPDKKPTNTTPTKPS

-963 APWKSALLGVFL
+963 TPWKSALLGVFL

>member
-1 MKSSKIIIASL
+1 MKTSKIIIASL

-32 DSTTEITTDKE
+32 DNTTEITTDKE
-43 ISSTQPTIKTTLK
+43 TSPTQPTIKNTLK

-424 TITMPK
+424 TITIPK

-620 LSTTPNNATGTFN
+620 LTTTPNNATGTFN
-633 TSSQTVTYVYTQNI
+633 TSSQTVTYVY
-647 VAAEPVTVNYVDDT
+647 A
-661 GKTLAP
+661 
-667 AETLN
+667 
-672 GNVGDTYNAT
+672 
-682 AKQIDGYTLSTTPN
+682 
-696 NAPGTFNTS
+696 
-705 SQTVT
+705 
-710 YVYTKNIV
+710 KNIV
-718 AAEPVTVNYVD
+718 AAEPITVNYVN

-963 APWKSALLGVFL
+963 TPWKSALLGVFL

>member
-1 MKSSKIIIASL
+1 MKTTKIVIASL
-12 VSLTLVSN
+12 VSLTMVSN
-20 PILTFAATNDVI
+20 PLLTFAATNDVI
-32 DSTTEITTDKE
+32 DNTTEITTDKE
-43 ISSTQPTIKTTLK
+43 TSSTQPTIKNTLK

-101 HNSSIAD
+101 HNSSITD

-123 TYNNITTLDLSQN
+123 TSNNITTLDLSQN

-168 KLTKID
+168 KLTKLD

-233 ITALD
+233 ITELD

-380 ELTKLDVS
+380 ELTELDVS

-407 SVGKIPV
+407 SVGKIPA
-414 LNNNLDAEGQ
+414 LNNNFEAEGQ

-482 VTYTFT
+482 VIYTFT

-519 DKGEKLAADEVL
+519 DKGEKLADDEVL

-596 PSETLNGNVGD
+596 PSE
-607 TYNATAKQIDGYT
+607 I
-620 LSTTPNNATGTFN
+620 
-633 TSSQTVTYVYTQNI
+633 
-647 VAAEPVTVNYVDDT
+647 
-661 GKTLAP
+661 
-667 AETLN
+667 
-672 GNVGDTYNAT
+672 
-682 AKQIDGYTLSTTPN
+682 
-696 NAPGTFNTS
+696 
-705 SQTVT
+705 
-710 YVYTKNIV
+710 
-718 AAEPVTVNYVD
+718 
-729 DTGKTLAPSETLNG
+729 LNG

-788 PEKGVVEIHYVDENN
+788 PEKGVVEIHYVDEDN
-803 KQLSSATKISG
+803 KQLNSTTEISG
-814 TVGDNY
+814 TIGDNY
-820 TTEPKNI
+820 TTEPKTI
-827 DGYTLTTTPDNATGT
+827 EGYTLTTTPGNATGT
-842 FNTSSQTVTYVY
+842 FTTGSQTVTYVY
-854 TKNIVAAEPV
+854 TKNIEAAEPI

-877 PSETLN
+877 PSETLS

-892 TTKQID
+892 TAKQID

-931 QPLPDKKTTKPS
+931 QPLPDKKPTNTTPTKPS

-950 KKASDTLPKTGDS
+950 KKASDSLPKTGDS
-963 APWKSALLGVFL
+963 TPWKSALLGVLL

>member
-1 MKSSKIIIASL
+1 MKTTKIVIASL
-12 VSLTLVSN
+12 VSLTMVSN
-20 PILTFAATNDVI
+20 PLLTFAATNDVI
-32 DSTTEITTDKE
+32 DNTTEITTDKE
-43 ISSTQPTIKTTLK
+43 TSSTQPTIKNTLK

-264 QLTFLDCSS
+264 KLTFLDCSS

-291 CSVNPLTEL
+291 CGVNPLTEL
-300 DVSTLSKLTTLHCI
+300 DVSTLSKLTTLECI

-328 LIYFQAEGC
+328 LTNFKAEGC
-337 RKIKE
+337 RKIKD
-342 LDVTHNTQLYLLDC
+342 LDVTHNTQLYSLDC
-356 QAAGITELD
+356 QGAGITELD

-380 ELTKLDVS
+380 ELTELDVS

-407 SVGKIPV
+407 SVGKIPA
-414 LNNNLDAEGQ
+414 LNNNFEAEGQ

-519 DKGEKLAADEVL
+519 DKGEKLADDEVL

-567 SVTYVYTKNIVA
+567 S
-579 AEPVTV
+579 
-585 NYVDDTGKTLA
+585 
-596 PSETLNGNVGD
+596 
-607 TYNATAKQIDGYT
+607 
-620 LSTTPNNATGTFN
+620 
-633 TSSQTVTYVYTQNI
+633 
-647 VAAEPVTVNYVDDT
+647 
-661 GKTLAP
+661 
-667 AETLN
+667 
-672 GNVGDTYNAT
+672 
-682 AKQIDGYTLSTTPN
+682 
-696 NAPGTFNTS
+696 
-705 SQTVT
+705 VT

-803 KQLSSATKISG
+803 KQLSSATEISG
-814 TVGDNY
+814 TVGNNY
-820 TTEPKNI
+820 TTEPKTI

-854 TKNIVAAEPV
+854 TKNIEAAEPV

-883 GTIGDTYKA
+883 GTIGDTYNA
-892 TTKQID
+892 TAKQID

-931 QPLPDKKTTKPS
+931 QPLPDKKPTNTTPTKPS

>member
-1 MKSSKIIIASL
+1 MKTTKIVIASL
-12 VSLTLVSN
+12 VSLTMVSN
-20 PILTFAATNDVI
+20 PLLTFAATNDVI
-32 DSTTEITTDKE
+32 DNTTEITTDKE
-43 ISSTQPTIKTTLK
+43 TSSTQPTIKNTLK

-77 AAFEMQATD
+77 AVFEMQATD

-101 HNSSIAD
+101 HNSSITD

-123 TYNNITTLDLSQN
+123 TSNNITTLDLSKN

-380 ELTKLDVS
+380 ELTELDVS

-407 SVGKIPV
+407 SVGKIPA
-414 LNNNLDAEGQ
+414 LNNNFEAEGQ

-519 DKGEKLAADEVL
+519 DKGEKLADDEVL

-620 LSTTPNNATGTFN
+620 LS
-633 TSSQTVTYVYTQNI
+633 
-647 VAAEPVTVNYVDDT
+647 
-661 GKTLAP
+661 
-667 AETLN
+667 
-672 GNVGDTYNAT
+672 
-682 AKQIDGYTLSTTPN
+682 
-696 NAPGTFNTS
+696 
-705 SQTVT
+705 
-710 YVYTKNIV
+710 
-718 AAEPVTVNYVD
+718 
-729 DTGKTLAPSETLNG
+729 
-743 NVGDTYNATAKQI
+743 
-756 DGYTLSA
+756 A
-763 EPTNATGQFTSSA
+763 EPTNTTGQFTSSA

-788 PEKGVVEIHYVDENN
+788 PEKGVVEIHYVDEDN
-803 KQLSSATKISG
+803 KQLSSATEISG

-820 TTEPKNI
+820 TTEPKTI

-854 TKNIVAAEPV
+854 TKNIEAAEPV
-864 TVNYVDANGKTLA
+864 TVNYVDVNGKTLA

-931 QPLPDKKTTKPS
+931 QPLPDKKPTNTTPTKPS

-950 KKASDTLPKTGDS
+950 KKASDSLPKTGDS

>member
-1 MKSSKIIIASL
+1 MKTTKIVIASL
-12 VSLTLVSN
+12 VSLTMVSN
-20 PILTFAATNDVI
+20 PLLTFAATNDVI
-32 DSTTEITTDKE
+32 DNTTEITTDKE
-43 ISSTQPTIKTTLK
+43 TSSTQPTIKNTLK

-77 AAFEMQATD
+77 AVFEMQATD

-101 HNSSIAD
+101 HNSSITD

-123 TYNNITTLDLSQN
+123 TSNNITTLDLSQN

-168 KLTKID
+168 KLTKLD

-198 NTQLTELDCH
+198 NTQLTELDCYS
-208 LNKKITKLDVTP
+208 NRKITKLDVTP
-220 QTQLTTLDCSFNK
+220 LTQLTTLDCSFNK
-233 ITALD
+233 ITELD
-238 VSQNKLLNRLNCDTN
+238 VSQNKLLNRLSCDTN
-253 NITKLDLNQNI
+253 NLTKLDLNQNI
-264 QLTFLDCSS
+264 ELTFLDCSS

-291 CSVNPLTEL
+291 CGVNDLTEL
-300 DVSTLSKLTTLHCI
+300 DVSTLSKLTTLECI
-314 QTDLLEI
+314 QNDLLEI

-328 LIYFQAEGC
+328 LTDFKAEGC

-342 LDVTHNTQLYLLDC
+342 LDVTHNTQLYSLDC
-356 QAAGITELD
+356 QGAGITELD
-365 LSQNPKLVYL
+365 LSKNPKLIYL
-375 YLNNT
+375 YLSNT
-380 ELTKLDVS
+380 ELTELDVS
-388 HNTKLKS
+388 HNTKLKN
-395 LSCVNAHIQDFS
+395 LFCVNTHIQDFS
-407 SVGKIPV
+407 SVGNIAA
-414 LNNNLDAEGQ
+414 LNNNLYAEGQ

-430 ETLTNNSLT
+430 ETLINNSLT

-519 DKGEKLAADEVL
+519 DKGEKLADDEVL

-620 LSTTPNNATGTFN
+620 LS
-633 TSSQTVTYVYTQNI
+633 
-647 VAAEPVTVNYVDDT
+647 
-661 GKTLAP
+661 
-667 AETLN
+667 
-672 GNVGDTYNAT
+672 
-682 AKQIDGYTLSTTPN
+682 
-696 NAPGTFNTS
+696 
-705 SQTVT
+705 
-710 YVYTKNIV
+710 
-718 AAEPVTVNYVD
+718 
-729 DTGKTLAPSETLNG
+729 
-743 NVGDTYNATAKQI
+743 
-756 DGYTLSA
+756 A
-763 EPTNATGQFTSSA
+763 EPTNTTGQFTSSA

-788 PEKGVVEIHYVDENN
+788 PEKGVVEIHYVDEDN
-803 KQLSSATKISG
+803 KQLNSTTEISG
-814 TVGDNY
+814 TIGDNY
-820 TTEPKNI
+820 TTEPKTI
-827 DGYTLTTTPDNATGT
+827 EGYTLTTTPGNATGT
-842 FNTSSQTVTYVY
+842 FTTGSQTVTYVY
-854 TKNIVAAEPV
+854 TKNIEAAEPI

-883 GTIGDTYKA
+883 GNVGDTYKA
-892 TTKQID
+892 TAKQID

-931 QPLPDKKTTKPS
+931 QPLPDKKPTNTTPTKPS

-950 KKASDTLPKTGDS
+950 KKASDSLPKTGDS
-963 APWKSALLGVFL
+963 TPWKSALLGVLL

>member
-1 MKSSKIIIASL
+1 MKTTKIVIASL

-32 DSTTEITTDKE
+32 DNTTEITTDKE
-43 ISSTQPTIKTTLK
+43 TSSTQPTIKTTLK

-101 HNSSIAD
+101 HYSSIAD

-123 TYNNITTLDLSQN
+123 TSNNITTLDLSKN
-136 TNLTYLACDS
+136 TNLTYLECNS
-146 NKLTNLD
+146 NKLTSLD

-168 KLTKID
+168 KLTNLD

-233 ITALD
+233 ITELD

-253 NITKLDLNQNI
+253 NLTKLDLNQNI
-264 QLTFLDCSS
+264 KLTFLDCSS

-291 CSVNPLTEL
+291 CGINPLTEL
-300 DVSTLSKLTTLHCI
+300 DVSTLSKLTTLECI

-328 LIYFQAEGC
+328 LTNFKAEGC
-337 RKIKE
+337 RKIKD
-342 LDVTHNTQLYLLDC
+342 LDVTHNTQLYSLDC
-356 QAAGITELD
+356 QGAGITELD

-388 HNTKLKS
+388 PNTKLKK
-395 LSCVNAHIQDFS
+395 LFCENTHVQDFS
-407 SVGKIPV
+407 SMRNIAA
-414 LNNNLDAEGQ
+414 LNNNLYAEGQ

-430 ETLTNNSLT
+430 ETLINNSLT

-519 DKGEKLAADEVL
+519 DKGEKLADDEVL

-607 TYNATAKQIDGYT
+607 
-620 LSTTPNNATGTFN
+620 S
-633 TSSQTVTYVYTQNI
+633 
-647 VAAEPVTVNYVDDT
+647 
-661 GKTLAP
+661 
-667 AETLN
+667 
-672 GNVGDTYNAT
+672 
-682 AKQIDGYTLSTTPN
+682 
-696 NAPGTFNTS
+696 
-705 SQTVT
+705 
-710 YVYTKNIV
+710 
-718 AAEPVTVNYVD
+718 
-729 DTGKTLAPSETLNG
+729 
-743 NVGDTYNATAKQI
+743 YNATAKQI

-776 QTVNYIYTKNPA
+776 QTVNYIYTKNPV

-803 KQLSSATKISG
+803 KQLSSATEISG

-820 TTEPKNI
+820 TTEPKTI
-827 DGYTLTTTPDNATGT
+827 DGYTLTTTPDNTTGT
-842 FNTSSQTVTYVY
+842 FTTGSQTVTYVY
-854 TKNIVAAEPV
+854 TKNIEAAEPI

-883 GTIGDTYKA
+883 GTIGDTYNA
-892 TTKQID
+892 TAKQID
-898 GYTLSAEPTNATG
+898 GYTLSTEPTNATG

-931 QPLPDKKTTKPS
+931 QPLPDKKPTNTTPTKPS

-950 KKASDTLPKTGDS
+950 KKASDSLPKTGDS
-963 APWKSALLGVFL
+963 TPWKSALLGVFL

>member
-1 MKSSKIIIASL
+1 MKTTKIVIASL
-12 VSLTLVSN
+12 VSLTMVSN
-20 PILTFAATNDVI
+20 PLLTFAATNDVI
-32 DSTTEITTDKE
+32 DNTTEITTDKE
-43 ISSTQPTIKTTLK
+43 TSSTQPTIKNTLK

-77 AAFEMQATD
+77 AVFEMQATD

-101 HNSSIAD
+101 HNSSITD

-123 TYNNITTLDLSQN
+123 TSNNITTLDLSKN
-136 TNLTYLACDS
+136 TNLTYLECNS

-168 KLTKID
+168 KLTKLD

-233 ITALD
+233 ITELD

-253 NITKLDLNQNI
+253 NLTKLDLNQNI
-264 QLTFLDCSS
+264 KLTFLDCSS

-291 CSVNPLTEL
+291 CGVNPLTEL
-300 DVSTLSKLTTLHCI
+300 DVSTLSKLTTLECI

-328 LIYFQAEGC
+328 LTNFKAEGC
-337 RKIKE
+337 RKIKD
-342 LDVTHNTQLYLLDC
+342 LDVTHNTQLYSLDC
-356 QAAGITELD
+356 QGAGITELD

-388 HNTKLKS
+388 PNTKLKK
-395 LSCVNAHIQDFS
+395 LFCENTHVQDFS
-407 SVGKIPV
+407 SMRNIAA
-414 LNNNLDAEGQ
+414 LNNNLYAEGQ

-430 ETLTNNSLT
+430 ETLINNSLT

-531 SGNLDDPYTSSAKDI
+531 SGNLDNPYTSSAKDI

-585 NYVDDTGKTLA
+585 NYVDDTGKTLS
-596 PSETLNGNVGD
+596 PSE
-607 TYNATAKQIDGYT
+607 I
-620 LSTTPNNATGTFN
+620 
-633 TSSQTVTYVYTQNI
+633 
-647 VAAEPVTVNYVDDT
+647 
-661 GKTLAP
+661 
-667 AETLN
+667 
-672 GNVGDTYNAT
+672 
-682 AKQIDGYTLSTTPN
+682 
-696 NAPGTFNTS
+696 
-705 SQTVT
+705 
-710 YVYTKNIV
+710 
-718 AAEPVTVNYVD
+718 
-729 DTGKTLAPSETLNG
+729 LNG

-788 PEKGVVEIHYVDENN
+788 PEKGVVEIHYVDEDN
-803 KQLSSATKISG
+803 KQLSSATEISG
-814 TVGDNY
+814 TVGNNY
-820 TTEPKNI
+820 TTEPKTI

-854 TKNIVAAEPV
+854 TKNIEAAEPV

-883 GTIGDTYKA
+883 GTIGDTYNA
-892 TTKQID
+892 TAKQID

-931 QPLPDKKTTKPS
+931 QPLPDKKPTNTTPTKPS

>member
-1 MKSSKIIIASL
+1 MKTTKIVIASL

-32 DSTTEITTDKE
+32 DNTTEITTDKE
-43 ISSTQPTIKTTLK
+43 TSSTQPTIKNTLK

-101 HNSSIAD
+101 HYSSIAD

-123 TYNNITTLDLSQN
+123 TSNNITTLDLSKN

-186 ARNTLTEIDVSH
+186 ARNTLTELDVSH

-279 DVTPLTQ
+279 DVTPLIQ

-407 SVGKIPV
+407 SVGKIPA

-447 DQFGNPMNI
+447 DQFGNPMII

-607 TYNATAKQIDGYT
+607 TYNATAKQI
-620 LSTTPNNATGTFN
+620 
-633 TSSQTVTYVYTQNI
+633 
-647 VAAEPVTVNYVDDT
+647 E
-661 GKTLAP
+661 
-667 AETLN
+667 
-672 GNVGDTYNAT
+672 
-682 AKQIDGYTLSTTPN
+682 
-696 NAPGTFNTS
+696 
-705 SQTVT
+705 
-710 YVYTKNIV
+710 
-718 AAEPVTVNYVD
+718 
-729 DTGKTLAPSETLNG
+729 
-743 NVGDTYNATAKQI
+743 
-756 DGYTLSA
+756 GYTLSA

-803 KQLSSATKISG
+803 KQLSPATKISG

-820 TTEPKNI
+820 TTEPKTI

-854 TKNIVAAEPV
+854 TKNIEAAEPV

-892 TTKQID
+892 TAKQID

-931 QPLPDKKTTKPS
+931 QPLPDKKPTNTTPTKPS

>member
-1 MKSSKIIIASL
+1 MKTTKIVIASL
-12 VSLTLVSN
+12 VSLTMVSN
-20 PILTFAATNDVI
+20 PLLTFAATNDVI
-32 DSTTEITTDKE
+32 DNTTEITTDKE
-43 ISSTQPTIKTTLK
+43 TSSTQPTIKNTLK

-77 AAFEMQATD
+77 AVFEMQATD

-101 HNSSIAD
+101 HNSSITD

-123 TYNNITTLDLSQN
+123 TSNNITTLDLSKN
-136 TNLTYLACDS
+136 TNLTYLECNS

-168 KLTKID
+168 KLTKLD

-198 NTQLTELDCH
+198 NTQLTKLDCH

-233 ITALD
+233 ITELD

-253 NITKLDLNQNI
+253 NLTKLDLNQNI
-264 QLTFLDCSS
+264 KLTFLDCSS

-291 CSVNPLTEL
+291 CGVNPLTEL
-300 DVSTLSKLTTLHCI
+300 DVSTLSKLTTLECI

-328 LIYFQAEGC
+328 LTNFKAEGC
-337 RKIKE
+337 RKIKD
-342 LDVTHNTQLYLLDC
+342 LDVTHNTQLYSLDC
-356 QAAGITELD
+356 QGAGITELD

-388 HNTKLKS
+388 PNTKLKK
-395 LSCVNAHIQDFS
+395 LFCENTHVQDFS
-407 SVGKIPV
+407 SMRNIAA
-414 LNNNLDAEGQ
+414 LNNNLYAEGQ

-430 ETLTNNSLT
+430 ETLINNSLT

-585 NYVDDTGKTLA
+585 NYVDDTGKTLS
-596 PSETLNGNVGD
+596 PSE
-607 TYNATAKQIDGYT
+607 I
-620 LSTTPNNATGTFN
+620 
-633 TSSQTVTYVYTQNI
+633 
-647 VAAEPVTVNYVDDT
+647 
-661 GKTLAP
+661 
-667 AETLN
+667 
-672 GNVGDTYNAT
+672 
-682 AKQIDGYTLSTTPN
+682 
-696 NAPGTFNTS
+696 
-705 SQTVT
+705 
-710 YVYTKNIV
+710 
-718 AAEPVTVNYVD
+718 
-729 DTGKTLAPSETLNG
+729 LNG

-788 PEKGVVEIHYVDENN
+788 PEKGVVEIHYVDEDN
-803 KQLSSATKISG
+803 KQLSSATEISG
-814 TVGDNY
+814 TVGNNY
-820 TTEPKNI
+820 TTEPKTI

-854 TKNIVAAEPV
+854 TKNIEAAEPV

-883 GTIGDTYKA
+883 GTIGDTYNA
-892 TTKQID
+892 TAKQID

-931 QPLPDKKTTKPS
+931 QPLPDKKPTNTTPTKPS

>member
-1 MKSSKIIIASL
+1 MKTTKIVIASL
-12 VSLTLVSN
+12 VSLTMVSN
-20 PILTFAATNDVI
+20 PLLTFAATNDVI
-32 DSTTEITTDKE
+32 DNTTEITTDKE
-43 ISSTQPTIKTTLK
+43 TSSTQPTIKNTLK

-101 HNSSIAD
+101 HNSSITD

-123 TYNNITTLDLSQN
+123 TSNNITTLDLSKN

-380 ELTKLDVS
+380 ELTELDVS

-407 SVGKIPV
+407 SVGKIPA
-414 LNNNLDAEGQ
+414 LNNNFEAEGQ

-519 DKGEKLAADEVL
+519 DKGEKLADDEVL

-585 NYVDDTGKTLA
+585 NYVDDTGKTLS
-596 PSETLNGNVGD
+596 PSE
-607 TYNATAKQIDGYT
+607 I
-620 LSTTPNNATGTFN
+620 
-633 TSSQTVTYVYTQNI
+633 
-647 VAAEPVTVNYVDDT
+647 
-661 GKTLAP
+661 
-667 AETLN
+667 
-672 GNVGDTYNAT
+672 
-682 AKQIDGYTLSTTPN
+682 
-696 NAPGTFNTS
+696 
-705 SQTVT
+705 
-710 YVYTKNIV
+710 
-718 AAEPVTVNYVD
+718 
-729 DTGKTLAPSETLNG
+729 LNG

-788 PEKGVVEIHYVDENN
+788 PEKGVVEIHYVDEDN
-803 KQLSSATKISG
+803 KQLNSTTEISG
-814 TVGDNY
+814 TIGDNY
-820 TTEPKNI
+820 TTEPKTI
-827 DGYTLTTTPDNATGT
+827 EGYTLTTTPGNATGT
-842 FNTSSQTVTYVY
+842 FTTGSQTVTYVY
-854 TKNIVAAEPV
+854 TKNIEAAEPI

-883 GTIGDTYKA
+883 GNVGDTYKA
-892 TTKQID
+892 TAKQID
-898 GYTLSAEPTNATG
+898 GYTLSAEPSNATG
-911 QFTNSAQ
+911 QFTSSAQ
-918 TVNYIYTKNTNID
+918 TVNYIYTKNTNTD
-931 QPLPDKKTTKPS
+931 QTLPTKKPTNTTPTKPS

>member
-1 MKSSKIIIASL
+1 MKTTKIVIASL
-12 VSLTLVSN
+12 VSLTMVSN
-20 PILTFAATNDVI
+20 PLLTFAATNDVI
-32 DSTTEITTDKE
+32 DNTTEITTDKE
-43 ISSTQPTIKTTLK
+43 TSSTQPTIKNTLK

-77 AAFEMQATD
+77 AVFEMQATD

-101 HNSSIAD
+101 HNSSITD

-123 TYNNITTLDLSQN
+123 TSNNITTLDLSKN

-380 ELTKLDVS
+380 ELTELDVS

-407 SVGKIPV
+407 SVGKIPA
-414 LNNNLDAEGQ
+414 LNNNFEAEGQ

-519 DKGEKLAADEVL
+519 DKGEKLADDEVL

-596 PSETLNGNVGD
+596 PSETLNGNVD
-607 TYNATAKQIDGYT
+607 
-620 LSTTPNNATGTFN
+620 
-633 TSSQTVTYVYTQNI
+633 
-647 VAAEPVTVNYVDDT
+647 
-661 GKTLAP
+661 
-667 AETLN
+667 
-672 GNVGDTYNAT
+672 
-682 AKQIDGYTLSTTPN
+682 
-696 NAPGTFNTS
+696 
-705 SQTVT
+705 
-710 YVYTKNIV
+710 
-718 AAEPVTVNYVD
+718 
-729 DTGKTLAPSETLNG
+729 
-743 NVGDTYNATAKQI
+743 DTYNATAKQI

-788 PEKGVVEIHYVDENN
+788 PEKGVVEIHYVDEDN
-803 KQLSSATKISG
+803 KQLNSTTEISG
-814 TVGDNY
+814 TIGDNY
-820 TTEPKNI
+820 TTEPKTI
-827 DGYTLTTTPDNATGT
+827 EGYTLTTTPGNATGT
-842 FNTSSQTVTYVY
+842 FTTGSQTVTYVY
-854 TKNIVAAEPV
+854 TKNIEAAEPI

-883 GTIGDTYKA
+883 GNVGDTYKA
-892 TTKQID
+892 TAKQID

-911 QFTNSAQ
+911 QFTSSAQ
-918 TVNYIYTKNTNID
+918 TVNYIYTKNTNTD
-931 QPLPDKKTTKPS
+931 QPLPTKKPTNTTPTKPS

>member
-1 MKSSKIIIASL
+1 MKTTKIVIASL
-12 VSLTLVSN
+12 VSLTMVSN
-20 PILTFAATNDVI
+20 PLLTFAATNDVI
-32 DSTTEITTDKE
+32 DNTTEITTDKE
-43 ISSTQPTIKTTLK
+43 TSSTQPTIKNTLK

-77 AAFEMQATD
+77 AVFEMQATD

-101 HNSSIAD
+101 HNSSITD

-123 TYNNITTLDLSQN
+123 TSNNITTLDLSKN
-136 TNLTYLACDS
+136 TNLTYLECNS

-168 KLTKID
+168 KLTKLD

-233 ITALD
+233 ITELD

-253 NITKLDLNQNI
+253 NLTKLDLNQNI
-264 QLTFLDCSS
+264 KLTFLDCSS

-291 CSVNPLTEL
+291 CGVNPLTEL
-300 DVSTLSKLTTLHCI
+300 DVSTLSKLTTLECI

-328 LIYFQAEGC
+328 LTNFKAEGC
-337 RKIKE
+337 RKIKD
-342 LDVTHNTQLYLLDC
+342 LDVTHNTQLYSLDC

-388 HNTKLKS
+388 PNTKLKK
-395 LSCVNAHIQDFS
+395 LFCENTHVQDFS
-407 SVGKIPV
+407 SMRNIAA
-414 LNNNLDAEGQ
+414 LNNNLYAEGQ

-430 ETLTNNSLT
+430 ETLINNSLT

-585 NYVDDTGKTLA
+585 NYVDDTGKTLS
-596 PSETLNGNVGD
+596 PSE
-607 TYNATAKQIDGYT
+607 I
-620 LSTTPNNATGTFN
+620 
-633 TSSQTVTYVYTQNI
+633 
-647 VAAEPVTVNYVDDT
+647 
-661 GKTLAP
+661 
-667 AETLN
+667 
-672 GNVGDTYNAT
+672 
-682 AKQIDGYTLSTTPN
+682 
-696 NAPGTFNTS
+696 
-705 SQTVT
+705 
-710 YVYTKNIV
+710 
-718 AAEPVTVNYVD
+718 
-729 DTGKTLAPSETLNG
+729 LNG

-788 PEKGVVEIHYVDENN
+788 PEKGVVEIHYVDEDN
-803 KQLSSATKISG
+803 KQLSSATEISG
-814 TVGDNY
+814 TVGNNY
-820 TTEPKNI
+820 TTEPKTI

-854 TKNIVAAEPV
+854 TKNIEAAEPV

-883 GTIGDTYKA
+883 GTIGDTYNA
-892 TTKQID
+892 TAKQID

-931 QPLPDKKTTKPS
+931 QPLPTKKPTNTTPTKPS

>member
-1 MKSSKIIIASL
+1 MKTTKIVIASL

-20 PILTFAATNDVI
+20 PLLTFAATNDVI
-32 DSTTEITTDKE
+32 DNTTEITTDKE
-43 ISSTQPTIKTTLK
+43 TSSTQPTIQNTLK

-108 MTGIEKLTGLTKLIC
+108 MTGLEKLTGLTKLIC
-123 TYNNITTLDLSQN
+123 TSNNITTLDLSQN

-407 SVGKIPV
+407 SVGKIPA

-488 SENGAIVGTV
+488 SANGAIVGTV

-519 DKGEKLAADEVL
+519 DKGEKLADDEVL

-607 TYNATAKQIDGYT
+607 
-620 LSTTPNNATGTFN
+620 S
-633 TSSQTVTYVYTQNI
+633 
-647 VAAEPVTVNYVDDT
+647 
-661 GKTLAP
+661 
-667 AETLN
+667 
-672 GNVGDTYNAT
+672 
-682 AKQIDGYTLSTTPN
+682 
-696 NAPGTFNTS
+696 
-705 SQTVT
+705 
-710 YVYTKNIV
+710 
-718 AAEPVTVNYVD
+718 
-729 DTGKTLAPSETLNG
+729 
-743 NVGDTYNATAKQI
+743 YNATAKQI

-803 KQLSSATKISG
+803 KQLSSATEISG

-820 TTEPKNI
+820 TTEPKTI

-854 TKNIVAAEPV
+854 TKNIEAAEPV

-883 GTIGDTYKA
+883 GTIGDTYNA
-892 TTKQID
+892 TAKQID

-911 QFTNSAQ
+911 QFTSSAQ

-931 QPLPDKKTTKPS
+931 QPLPDKKPTNTTPTKPS
-943 NLKTTEV
+943 NLKTTGV
-950 KKASDTLPKTGDS
+950 KKASDSLPKTGDS
-963 APWKSALLGVFL
+963 TPWKSALLGVFL

>member
-1 MKSSKIIIASL
+1 MKNSKIIIASL
-12 VSLTLVSN
+12 VSLTMVSN
-20 PILTFAATNDVI
+20 PLLTLAATNDVI
-32 DSTTEITTDKE
+32 DNTTEITTDKE
-43 ISSTQPTIKTTLK
+43 TSSTQPTIKNTLK

-101 HNSSIAD
+101 HNSSITD

-123 TYNNITTLDLSQN
+123 TSNNITTLDLSQN

-153 VTPLTKLTYLNCDTN
+153 VTPLTQLAYLNCDAN
-168 KLTKID
+168 KLTKLD
-174 VSQNPLLTYLNC
+174 VSQNPLLTYLKC
-186 ARNTLTEIDVSH
+186 SRNSLAALDISQ
-198 NTQLTELDCH
+198 NIQLTQLYC
-208 LNKKITKLDVTP
+208 NVNKITKLDVMP
-220 QTQLTTLDCSFNK
+220 HNQLTLLNCSNNK
-233 ITALD
+233 LTNLD
-238 VSQNKLLNRLNCDTN
+238 VSHNMLLTN
-253 NITKLDLNQNI
+253 LYCEFNSLAVLDLHQNV
-264 QLTFLDCSS
+264 QLNILDCSS
-273 NKLTEI
+273 NKLNKL

-291 CSVNPLTEL
+291 CGVNALTEL
-300 DVSTLSKLTTLHCI
+300 DVTSLSKLDTLSFL
-314 QTDLLEI
+314 QNDLSEI

-328 LIYFQAEGC
+328 LTSLKCDSNE
-337 RKIKE
+337 K
-342 LDVTHNTQLYLLDC
+342 
-356 QAAGITELD
+356 ITELD
-365 LSQNPKLVYL
+365 LSLNKQLLSLMCQSTSVTELDLSNNTKLTDL
-375 YLNNT
+375 ILNNSK
-380 ELTKLDVS
+380 LTKLDVS
-388 HNTKLKS
+388 HNTKLKR
-395 LSCVNAHIQDFS
+395 LFCPYNHIQDFS
-407 SVGKIPV
+407 SVGNIAA
-414 LNNNLDAEGQ
+414 LNKNLEAEGQ

-447 DQFGNPMNI
+447 NQFGNPMNI

-488 SENGAIVGTV
+488 SANGAIVGTV

-519 DKGEKLAADEVL
+519 DKGEKLADDEVL

-607 TYNATAKQIDGYT
+607 TYNATT
-620 LSTTPNNATGTFN
+620 
-633 TSSQTVTYVYTQNI
+633 
-647 VAAEPVTVNYVDDT
+647 
-661 GKTLAP
+661 
-667 AETLN
+667 
-672 GNVGDTYNAT
+672 
-682 AKQIDGYTLSTTPN
+682 
-696 NAPGTFNTS
+696 
-705 SQTVT
+705 
-710 YVYTKNIV
+710 
-718 AAEPVTVNYVD
+718 
-729 DTGKTLAPSETLNG
+729 
-743 NVGDTYNATAKQI
+743 KQI

-788 PEKGVVEIHYVDENN
+788 PEKGVVEIHYVDEDN
-803 KQLSSATKISG
+803 KQLNSTTEISG
-814 TVGDNY
+814 TIGDNY
-820 TTEPKNI
+820 TTEPKTI
-827 DGYTLTTTPDNATGT
+827 EGYTLTTTPGNATGT
-842 FNTSSQTVTYVY
+842 FTTGSQTVTYVY
-854 TKNIVAAEPV
+854 TKNIEAAEPI

-883 GTIGDTYKA
+883 GNVGDTYKA
-892 TTKQID
+892 TAKQID

-911 QFTNSAQ
+911 QFTSSAQ
-918 TVNYIYTKNTNID
+918 TVNYIYTKNTNTD
-931 QPLPDKKTTKPS
+931 QPLPTKKPTNTTPTKPS

-950 KKASDTLPKTGDS
+950 KKASDILPKTGDS
-963 APWKSALLGVFL
+963 TPWKSALLGVFL
-975 SSTALVIW
+975 SSTALFIW
-983 KKKK
+983 KKRR

>member
-1 MKSSKIIIASL
+1 MKTTKIVIASL

-32 DSTTEITTDKE
+32 DNTTEITTDKE
-43 ISSTQPTIKTTLK
+43 TSSTQPTIKTTLK

-101 HNSSIAD
+101 HYSSIAD

-123 TYNNITTLDLSQN
+123 TSNNITTLDLSKN
-136 TNLTYLACDS
+136 TNLTYLECNS
-146 NKLTNLD
+146 NKLTSLD

-168 KLTKID
+168 KLTNLD

-233 ITALD
+233 ITELD
-238 VSQNKLLNRLNCDTN
+238 VSQNKLLNRLSCDTN
-253 NITKLDLNQNI
+253 NLTKLDLNQNI
-264 QLTFLDCSS
+264 KLTFLDCSS

-291 CSVNPLTEL
+291 CGINPLTEL
-300 DVSTLSKLTTLHCI
+300 DVSTLSKLTTLECI

-328 LIYFQAEGC
+328 LTNFKAEGC
-337 RKIKE
+337 RKIKD
-342 LDVTHNTQLYLLDC
+342 LDVTHNTQLYSLDC
-356 QAAGITELD
+356 QGAGITELD

-388 HNTKLKS
+388 PNTKLKK
-395 LSCVNAHIQDFS
+395 LFCENTHVQDFS
-407 SVGKIPV
+407 SMRNIAA
-414 LNNNLDAEGQ
+414 LNNNLYAEGQ

-430 ETLTNNSLT
+430 ETLINNSLT

-488 SENGAIVGTV
+488 SANGAIVGTV

-519 DKGEKLAADEVL
+519 DKGEKLADDEVL

-607 TYNATAKQIDGYT
+607 
-620 LSTTPNNATGTFN
+620 S
-633 TSSQTVTYVYTQNI
+633 
-647 VAAEPVTVNYVDDT
+647 
-661 GKTLAP
+661 
-667 AETLN
+667 
-672 GNVGDTYNAT
+672 
-682 AKQIDGYTLSTTPN
+682 
-696 NAPGTFNTS
+696 
-705 SQTVT
+705 
-710 YVYTKNIV
+710 
-718 AAEPVTVNYVD
+718 
-729 DTGKTLAPSETLNG
+729 
-743 NVGDTYNATAKQI
+743 YNATAKQI

-803 KQLSSATKISG
+803 KQLSSATEISG

-820 TTEPKNI
+820 TTEPKTI

-854 TKNIVAAEPV
+854 TKNIEAAEPV

-883 GTIGDTYKA
+883 GTIGDTYNA
-892 TTKQID
+892 TAKQID

-931 QPLPDKKTTKPS
+931 QPLPDKKPTNTTPTKPS

-950 KKASDTLPKTGDS
+950 KKASDSLPKTGDS
-963 APWKSALLGVFL
+963 TPWKSALLGVLL

>member
-1 MKSSKIIIASL
+1 MKTSKIIIASL

-43 ISSTQPTIKTTLK
+43 TSPTQPTIKNTLK

-101 HNSSIAD
+101 HYSSIAD

-123 TYNNITTLDLSQN
+123 TSNNITTLDLSKN
-136 TNLTYLACDS
+136 TNLTYLECNS
-146 NKLTNLD
+146 NKLTSLD

-168 KLTKID
+168 KLTNLD

-233 ITALD
+233 ITELD

-253 NITKLDLNQNI
+253 NLTKLDLNQNI
-264 QLTFLDCSS
+264 KLTFLDCSS

-291 CSVNPLTEL
+291 CGINPLTEL
-300 DVSTLSKLTTLHCI
+300 DVSTLSKLTTLECI

-328 LIYFQAEGC
+328 LTNFKAEGC
-337 RKIKE
+337 RKIKD
-342 LDVTHNTQLYLLDC
+342 LDVTHNTQLYSLDC
-356 QAAGITELD
+356 QGAGITELD

-380 ELTKLDVS
+380 ELPKLDVS
-388 HNTKLKS
+388 PNTKLKK
-395 LSCVNAHIQDFS
+395 LFCENTHVQDFS
-407 SVGKIPV
+407 SMRNIPA
-414 LNNNLDAEGQ
+414 LNNNLYAEGQ

-430 ETLTNNSLT
+430 ETLINNSLT

-488 SENGAIVGTV
+488 SANGAIVGTV

-519 DKGEKLAADEVL
+519 DKGEKLADDEVL

-607 TYNATAKQIDGYT
+607 
-620 LSTTPNNATGTFN
+620 S
-633 TSSQTVTYVYTQNI
+633 
-647 VAAEPVTVNYVDDT
+647 
-661 GKTLAP
+661 
-667 AETLN
+667 
-672 GNVGDTYNAT
+672 
-682 AKQIDGYTLSTTPN
+682 
-696 NAPGTFNTS
+696 
-705 SQTVT
+705 
-710 YVYTKNIV
+710 
-718 AAEPVTVNYVD
+718 
-729 DTGKTLAPSETLNG
+729 
-743 NVGDTYNATAKQI
+743 YNATAKQI

-803 KQLSSATKISG
+803 KQLSSATEISG

-820 TTEPKNI
+820 TTEPKTI

-854 TKNIVAAEPV
+854 TKNIEAAEPV

-883 GTIGDTYKA
+883 GTIGDTYNA
-892 TTKQID
+892 TAKQID
-898 GYTLSAEPTNATG
+898 GYTLSTEPTNATG
-911 QFTNSAQ
+911 QFTSSAQ

-931 QPLPDKKTTKPS
+931 QPLPDKKPTNTTPTKPS

-950 KKASDTLPKTGDS
+950 KKASDSLPKTGDS
-963 APWKSALLGVFL
+963 TPWKSALLGVFL

>member
-1 MKSSKIIIASL
+1 MKTTKIVIASL

-32 DSTTEITTDKE
+32 DNTTEITTDKE
-43 ISSTQPTIKTTLK
+43 TSSTQPTIKTTLK

-101 HNSSIAD
+101 HYSSIAD

-123 TYNNITTLDLSQN
+123 TSNNITTLDLSKN
-136 TNLTYLACDS
+136 TNLTYLECNS
-146 NKLTNLD
+146 NKLTSLD

-279 DVTPLTQ
+279 DVTPLIQ

-407 SVGKIPV
+407 SVGKIPA

-447 DQFGNPMNI
+447 DQFGNPMII

-531 SGNLDDPYTSSAKDI
+531 SGNLDDPYTSNAKDI

-607 TYNATAKQIDGYT
+607 
-620 LSTTPNNATGTFN
+620 S
-633 TSSQTVTYVYTQNI
+633 
-647 VAAEPVTVNYVDDT
+647 
-661 GKTLAP
+661 
-667 AETLN
+667 
-672 GNVGDTYNAT
+672 
-682 AKQIDGYTLSTTPN
+682 
-696 NAPGTFNTS
+696 
-705 SQTVT
+705 
-710 YVYTKNIV
+710 
-718 AAEPVTVNYVD
+718 
-729 DTGKTLAPSETLNG
+729 
-743 NVGDTYNATAKQI
+743 YNATAKQI

-803 KQLSSATKISG
+803 KQLSSATEISG

-820 TTEPKNI
+820 TTEPKTI

-854 TKNIVAAEPV
+854 TKNIEAAEPV

-883 GTIGDTYKA
+883 GTIGDTYNA
-892 TTKQID
+892 TAKQID

-931 QPLPDKKTTKPS
+931 QPLPDKKPTNTTPTKPS

-950 KKASDTLPKTGDS
+950 KKASDSLPKTGDS

>member
-1 MKSSKIIIASL
+1 MKTTKIVIASL

-32 DSTTEITTDKE
+32 DNTTEITTDKE
-43 ISSTQPTIKTTLK
+43 TSSTQPTIKTTLK

-101 HNSSIAD
+101 HYSSIAD

-123 TYNNITTLDLSQN
+123 TSNNITTLDLSKN
-136 TNLTYLACDS
+136 TNLTYLECNS
-146 NKLTNLD
+146 NKLTSLD

-168 KLTKID
+168 KLTNLD

-233 ITALD
+233 ITELD
-238 VSQNKLLNRLNCDTN
+238 VSQNKLLNRLSCDTN
-253 NITKLDLNQNI
+253 NLTKLDLNQNI
-264 QLTFLDCSS
+264 KLTFLDCSS

-291 CSVNPLTEL
+291 CGINPLTEL
-300 DVSTLSKLTTLHCI
+300 DVSTLSKLTTLECI

-328 LIYFQAEGC
+328 LTNFKAEGC
-337 RKIKE
+337 RKIKD
-342 LDVTHNTQLYLLDC
+342 LDVTHNTQLYSLDC
-356 QAAGITELD
+356 QGAGITELD

-388 HNTKLKS
+388 PNTKLKK
-395 LSCVNAHIQDFS
+395 LFCENTHVQDFS
-407 SVGKIPV
+407 SMRNIAA
-414 LNNNLDAEGQ
+414 LNNNLYAEGQ

-430 ETLTNNSLT
+430 ETLINNSLT

-488 SENGAIVGTV
+488 SANGAIVGTV
-498 TTPFEAPQPIK
+498 TTPFEAPHPIK

-519 DKGEKLAADEVL
+519 DKGEKLADDEVL

-607 TYNATAKQIDGYT
+607 
-620 LSTTPNNATGTFN
+620 S
-633 TSSQTVTYVYTQNI
+633 
-647 VAAEPVTVNYVDDT
+647 
-661 GKTLAP
+661 
-667 AETLN
+667 
-672 GNVGDTYNAT
+672 
-682 AKQIDGYTLSTTPN
+682 
-696 NAPGTFNTS
+696 
-705 SQTVT
+705 
-710 YVYTKNIV
+710 
-718 AAEPVTVNYVD
+718 
-729 DTGKTLAPSETLNG
+729 
-743 NVGDTYNATAKQI
+743 YNATAKQI

-803 KQLSSATKISG
+803 KQLSSATEISG

-820 TTEPKNI
+820 TTEPKTI

-931 QPLPDKKTTKPS
+931 QPLPDKKPTNTTPTKPS

-950 KKASDTLPKTGDS
+950 KKASDSLPKTGDS
-963 APWKSALLGVFL
+963 TPWKSALLGVLL

>member
-1 MKSSKIIIASL
+1 MKTSKIIIASL
-12 VSLTLVSN
+12 VSFTLVSN
-20 PILTFAATNDVI
+20 PLLTFAATNDVI
-32 DSTTEITTDKE
+32 DNTTEITTDKE
-43 ISSTQPTIKTTLK
+43 TSSTQPTIKTTLK

-101 HNSSIAD
+101 HYSSIAD

-123 TYNNITTLDLSQN
+123 TSNNITTLDLSKN

-186 ARNTLTEIDVSH
+186 ARNTLTELDVSH

-279 DVTPLTQ
+279 DVTPLIQ

-407 SVGKIPV
+407 SVGKIPA

-447 DQFGNPMNI
+447 DQFGNPMI
-456 EPGDGGVYD
+456 IKPGDGGVYD

-607 TYNATAKQIDGYT
+607 TYNATAKQI
-620 LSTTPNNATGTFN
+620 
-633 TSSQTVTYVYTQNI
+633 
-647 VAAEPVTVNYVDDT
+647 E
-661 GKTLAP
+661 
-667 AETLN
+667 
-672 GNVGDTYNAT
+672 
-682 AKQIDGYTLSTTPN
+682 
-696 NAPGTFNTS
+696 
-705 SQTVT
+705 
-710 YVYTKNIV
+710 
-718 AAEPVTVNYVD
+718 
-729 DTGKTLAPSETLNG
+729 
-743 NVGDTYNATAKQI
+743 
-756 DGYTLSA
+756 GYTLSA

-803 KQLSSATKISG
+803 KQLSPATKISG

-820 TTEPKNI
+820 TTEPKTI

-854 TKNIVAAEPV
+854 TKNIEAAEPV

-883 GTIGDTYKA
+883 GTISDTYKA
-892 TTKQID
+892 TAKQID

-931 QPLPDKKTTKPS
+931 QPLPDKKTTNTTPTKPS

-950 KKASDTLPKTGDS
+950 KKVSDTLPKTGDS

>member
-1 MKSSKIIIASL
+1 MKTTKIVIASL
-12 VSLTLVSN
+12 VSLTMVSN
-20 PILTFAATNDVI
+20 PLLTFAATNDVI
-32 DSTTEITTDKE
+32 DNTTEITTDKE
-43 ISSTQPTIKTTLK
+43 TSSTQPTIKNTLK

-101 HNSSIAD
+101 HNSSITD

-123 TYNNITTLDLSQN
+123 TSNNITTLDLSQN

-168 KLTKID
+168 KLTKLD

-233 ITALD
+233 ITELD

-380 ELTKLDVS
+380 ELTELDVS

-407 SVGKIPV
+407 SVGKIPA
-414 LNNNLDAEGQ
+414 LNNNFEAEGQ

-519 DKGEKLAADEVL
+519 DKGEKLADDEVL

-585 NYVDDTGKTLA
+585 NYVDDTGKTLS
-596 PSETLNGNVGD
+596 PSE
-607 TYNATAKQIDGYT
+607 I
-620 LSTTPNNATGTFN
+620 
-633 TSSQTVTYVYTQNI
+633 
-647 VAAEPVTVNYVDDT
+647 
-661 GKTLAP
+661 
-667 AETLN
+667 
-672 GNVGDTYNAT
+672 
-682 AKQIDGYTLSTTPN
+682 
-696 NAPGTFNTS
+696 
-705 SQTVT
+705 
-710 YVYTKNIV
+710 
-718 AAEPVTVNYVD
+718 
-729 DTGKTLAPSETLNG
+729 LNG

-788 PEKGVVEIHYVDENN
+788 SEKGVVEIHYVDEDN
-803 KQLSSATKISG
+803 KQLNSTTEISG
-814 TVGDNY
+814 TIGDNY
-820 TTEPKNI
+820 TTEPKTI
-827 DGYTLTTTPDNATGT
+827 EGYTLTTTPGNATGT
-842 FNTSSQTVTYVY
+842 FTTGSQTVTYVY
-854 TKNIVAAEPV
+854 TKNIEAAEPI

-883 GTIGDTYKA
+883 GNVGDTYKA
-892 TTKQID
+892 TAKQID

-911 QFTNSAQ
+911 QFTSSAQ
-918 TVNYIYTKNTNID
+918 TVNYIYTKNTNTD
-931 QPLPDKKTTKPS
+931 QPLPTKKPTNTTPTKPS